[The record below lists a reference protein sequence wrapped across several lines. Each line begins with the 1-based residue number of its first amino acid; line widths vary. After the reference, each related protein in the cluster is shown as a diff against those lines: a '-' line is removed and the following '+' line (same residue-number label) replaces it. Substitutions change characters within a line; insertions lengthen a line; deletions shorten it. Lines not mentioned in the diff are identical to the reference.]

1 MTYPLLPL
9 QAGSRRLALIVIPLL
24 LVLSLA
30 ATCPAVPTP
39 PPAPAPTPALPVSL
53 SATPQ
58 GTAAGQLGILPYLSA
73 FLDTDGDMSVEE
85 VATPGMMPSFQ
96 PLHPRTLPR
105 SSGVTWLRLE
115 IPAAG
120 TERTESLM
128 LDLGQ
133 GVPAGAVLYTPD
145 IDPLSRQTTWQ
156 ESQANWRNLLPLPL
170 PAETPQVCFIR
181 LDGQPP
187 LWFAPT
193 LRSLDNLA
201 GAPES
206 LLGPGVMLA
215 LAVVMLLALLRGI
228 TERGQWRFWT
238 ALYVGAALTHA
249 VLGGPD
255 LGAGNITPADAV
267 SAMAPGL
274 ALMFLAHLARHLMQT
289 ASHSRLLDIQYLLLS
304 LPGAVLALLPLWPDF
319 SWLGRF
325 LPLWP
330 MLALIFVPTTLGA
343 WLMGVP
349 GARRFLLGCLVAA
362 LGAGLAVLDLGTLLP
377 PFVQG
382 TLPLWGTALS
392 ALIIAGMSAPGR
404 EAGTSAEPA
413 DPLAPGRPARNQ
425 TITDPNLRLL
435 DTDGNTLP
443 LMTGLSQP
451 APAPATVEAESAS
464 ATAIRRLEQALAAPL
479 REIVEQDRQLEQCA
493 LPHDVR
499 SRVENMGR
507 RARQALS
514 LLHDPAGDA
523 AAPAAPAPTDTARA
537 EKRVFDLRKTLRQAH
552 DTCRPLAEKSGI
564 ALGWHVPADL
574 EQLYEG
580 PAGELEDV
588 LRLLLEDAL
597 RATKG
602 GKIHFAVRR
611 VPDSKHPGHLLFQ
624 VRDTGTGLPPEQR
637 SASLLARIWELSS
650 SHGGFLGVESGPR
663 GTSVI
668 FTLQLHLPEA
678 SDGEDLPTV
687 LVCAPDAATRHEL
700 GAMLRDLPCTCH
712 ETGTLAHGLAT
723 GARKGRT
730 PAAVLLVC
738 GPEASVDA
746 APLLRRYHSLAE
758 RTGPF
763 GAVALT
769 PDQSQWDALAH
780 AGFSHALTL
789 PVSEDALR
797 ETVLEILGSHDDVAD
812 LGAPLPETRQ
822 ADAPLP
828 DLFGPAAAPQAD
840 QGMPDL
846 LLSTD
851 DIPQQTA
858 PAAPAAAS
866 ADLPDLFAAPA
877 AAAADTAQ
885 AEPLPLTDDMRL
897 DMPAAQTARPVAD
910 AVQPE
915 EAAPAE
921 SPVQENE
928 NAPDAAEDIAPAPAP
943 AAPDF
948 PSVPMPETAETN
960 EAAMPEAPVKEEEP
974 AAPAADMTR
983 EEPLPQ
989 QETAAAAAA
998 APADVAA
1005 EALSDEMDSAEEA
1018 GTKAVAGADVT
1029 PPARDEAAAVSPS
1042 APAFPAPAREAAAE
1056 QAPPADDVQTGD
1068 APTDAAEAPV
1078 SDAVQPEEAASAD
1091 SPVQEN
1097 ENAPEAAEDVAP
1109 APAPAAPDFPS
1120 VPVGETA
1127 ETNEAAMPE
1136 APTREEDTSV
1146 PATDM
1151 TQEEPLPQQE
1161 TADAA
1166 PADVAAEALSDEMD
1180 STDEAGAETVADTDV
1195 TPSAQDEAAAVPPS
1209 APAFPAPA
1217 REAAAEQTLPADDV
1231 QTGDAST
1238 DAAEAPVSD
1247 AVQPEEAA
1255 SADSPVQENENAPEA
1270 AEDVAPAPAPAAPD
1284 FPSVPVAEMAE
1295 TNEAAMPEAPA
1306 REEDTAAPA
1315 AGMTREEPLPQQE
1328 TADAAPA
1335 DVAAEALSDEMDST
1349 DEAGAETVADTD
1361 VTPSAQD
1368 EAAAVPP
1375 SAPAFP
1381 APAREAAAEQTLP
1394 ADDVQTGDASTDAA
1408 EAPVSD
1414 AVQPEEAA
1422 SADSPVQENEN
1433 APEAA
1438 EDVAPAPAPAAPD
1451 FPSVP
1456 VAEMA
1461 ETNEAAMPEAP
1472 VKEAGPVAPVADMTR
1487 EEPLPQQETA
1497 DAAAAAPA
1505 DDATGATVDEKERT
1519 EAPVADAQAASATRA
1534 PAFPSVEAAASPLAG
1549 GYVSPSLRHAGE
1561 WVGEPMPIGTPVDRP
1576 APRQEETVSAP
1587 VETVVTVRPLRRD
1600 VSPDEIARKLGKP
1613 SLVPTDKSA
1622 LITPQPRKSSST
1634 GPGAGTQPA
1643 FPGAPVEEAP
1653 QAVPGSKD
1661 VSSLPD
1667 MTPDSTTLLASGR
1680 EETSRTRAAANTLMR
1695 FLSRFHTGNGQPQDK
1710 EEARSP
1716 QAPAA
1721 TAQERQGTPRPMPRK
1736 DAPREETPGTTADI
1750 PATTN
1755 PWIERRAAS
1764 RPVAPTPRMPVPPM
1778 PQRPQPPDDPE
1789 DPLPALMWR
1798 MDKYLAEAGYALEQR
1813 RLHLVADAAGRLA
1826 AEAESYGFRVLGR
1839 MARCV
1844 ESAGRAKDLQA
1855 VTDLLPEL
1863 ATAVERHRISM
1874 GS

>member
-1 MTYPLLPL
+1 MTYPLLPV
-9 QAGSRRLALIVIPLL
+9 QAACRRLALIVIPLL

-39 PPAPAPTPALPVSL
+39 PPVPAPTPALPASL
-53 SATPQ
+53 SAAPQ
-58 GTAAGQLGILPYLSA
+58 ASATGQLGILPYLSA

-85 VATPGMMPSFQ
+85 VAAPGMMASFQ
-96 PLHPRTLPR
+96 PLHPRALPR

-120 TERTESLM
+120 TARAESLM

-201 GAPES
+201 SAPES

-289 ASHSRLLDIQYLLLS
+289 PSHSRLLDIQYLLLS

-319 SWLGRF
+319 SWMGRF

-404 EAGTSAEPA
+404 ETGSSAEA
-413 DPLAPGRPARNQ
+413 TDPLAPGRPAQNQ

-479 REIVEQDRQLEQCA
+479 REIVEQNRQLEQCA
-493 LPHDVR
+493 LPHDAR
-499 SRVENMGR
+499 SRVESMGR
-507 RARQALS
+507 RARQALR
-514 LLHDPAGDA
+514 LLHDPAGET
-523 AAPAAPAPTDTARA
+523 AAPATPFPTETARA
-537 EKRVFDLRKTLRQAH
+537 EKRVFDLRKTLRQTH
-552 DTCRPLAEKSGI
+552 ETCRALAEKTGI

-580 PAGELEDV
+580 PAGDLEDV
-588 LRLLLEDAL
+588 LRLLLEDAV
-597 RATKG
+597 RASKG

-611 VPDSKHPGHLLFQ
+611 VPDSKNPGHLLFQ

-678 SDGEDLPTV
+678 SDDEELPTV
-687 LVCAPDAATRHEL
+687 LVCAPDAATRREL

-712 ETGTLAHGLAT
+712 ETGTLAHGLAA

-730 PAAVLLVC
+730 PAAVLLIC
-738 GPEASVDA
+738 GPEASVEA

-789 PVSEDALR
+789 PVAEDALR

-812 LGAPLPETRQ
+812 LGAPLPESRQ
-822 ADAPLP
+822 AEAPLP

-851 DIPQQTA
+851 DVPQQTA
-858 PAAPAAAS
+858 PAAPAATS
-866 ADLPDLFAAPA
+866 GDLPDLFAAPA
-877 AAAADTAQ
+877 AAAADDAQ
-885 AEPLPLTDDMRL
+885 AAPLTLTDDMRL
-897 DMPAAQTARPVAD
+897 DAPAAQPVEPAATDSPVQEKENASAATADDVPAAPTAPAFPSVPVAETPADAMPEAPVEAKEEAAAPANETAQDEEEPRQETTADAAPAAPADGPDDADEAPAARADDAEEPVAAAPAPADVASPVQEESAAAPLSAPAPPAQEAEAEQPLPGDDVHADAAEAPVAD
-910 AVQPE
+910 AAQPAEPAATDSPVQENENASDATADEVPAAPTAPAFPSVPVAETPADAMPEAPVEAKE
-915 EAAPAE
+915 EAAAPADETAQDEEEPRQEMTADAAPAAPVDGPDDADEAPAARADDAEKPVAAAPAPADVTSPVQEESAAAPLSAPASPPLMQEAATGQTLSDDSRADGVPADDAHTAVADAARPAE
-921 SPVQENE
+921 PAATDSPVQENE
-928 NAPDAAEDIAPAPAP
+928 NAPDASADEVP
-943 AAPDF
+943 AAP
-948 PSVPMPETAETN
+948 T
-960 EAAMPEAPVKEEEP
+960 
-974 AAPAADMTR
+974 APA
-983 EEPLPQ
+983 
-989 QETAAAAAA
+989 
-998 APADVAA
+998 
-1005 EALSDEMDSAEEA
+1005 
-1018 GTKAVAGADVT
+1018 
-1029 PPARDEAAAVSPS
+1029 
-1042 APAFPAPAREAAAE
+1042 
-1056 QAPPADDVQTGD
+1056 
-1068 APTDAAEAPV
+1068 
-1078 SDAVQPEEAASAD
+1078 
-1091 SPVQEN
+1091 
-1097 ENAPEAAEDVAP
+1097 
-1109 APAPAAPDFPS
+1109 
-1120 VPVGETA
+1120 
-1127 ETNEAAMPE
+1127 
-1136 APTREEDTSV
+1136 
-1146 PATDM
+1146 
-1151 TQEEPLPQQE
+1151 
-1161 TADAA
+1161 
-1166 PADVAAEALSDEMD
+1166 
-1180 STDEAGAETVADTDV
+1180 
-1195 TPSAQDEAAAVPPS
+1195 
-1209 APAFPAPA
+1209 
-1217 REAAAEQTLPADDV
+1217 
-1231 QTGDAST
+1231 
-1238 DAAEAPVSD
+1238 
-1247 AVQPEEAA
+1247 
-1255 SADSPVQENENAPEA
+1255 
-1270 AEDVAPAPAPAAPD
+1270 
-1284 FPSVPVAEMAE
+1284 FPSVPVAE
-1295 TNEAAMPEAPA
+1295 TP
-1306 REEDTAAPA
+1306 
-1315 AGMTREEPLPQQE
+1315 
-1328 TADAAPA
+1328 ADA
-1335 DVAAEALSDEMDST
+1335 
-1349 DEAGAETVADTD
+1349 
-1361 VTPSAQD
+1361 
-1368 EAAAVPP
+1368 
-1375 SAPAFP
+1375 
-1381 APAREAAAEQTLP
+1381 LP
-1394 ADDVQTGDASTDAA
+1394 G
-1408 EAPVSD
+1408 
-1414 AVQPEEAA
+1414 
-1422 SADSPVQENEN
+1422 
-1433 APEAA
+1433 
-1438 EDVAPAPAPAAPD
+1438 
-1451 FPSVP
+1451 
-1456 VAEMA
+1456 
-1461 ETNEAAMPEAP
+1461 AP
-1472 VKEAGPVAPVADMTR
+1472 VKE
-1487 EEPLPQQETA
+1487 
-1497 DAAAAAPA
+1497 
-1505 DDATGATVDEKERT
+1505 KE
-1519 EAPVADAQAASATRA
+1519 
-1534 PAFPSVEAAASPLAG
+1534 EAAASPLSG

-1561 WVGEPMPIGTPVDRP
+1561 WVGEPMPIGTPVSRP
-1576 APRQEETVSAP
+1576 APRQEETASAP

-1613 SLVPTDKSA
+1613 SLVPTDRSA
-1622 LITPQPRKSSST
+1622 LITPQPRKSSSS
-1634 GPGAGTQPA
+1634 GPAAGTQPA

-1695 FLSRFHTGNGQPQDK
+1695 FLSRFHTGNSQPQDR
-1710 EEARSP
+1710 EEEDKGP

-1721 TAQERQGTPRPMPRK
+1721 TVQERQGTPRPMPK
-1736 DAPREETPGTTADI
+1736 KEAPREEAAETTADI
-1750 PATTN
+1750 PVTTN
-1755 PWIERRAAS
+1755 PWIERRTAP

>member
-9 QAGSRRLALIVIPLL
+9 QAGFRRLALIVIPLL

-120 TERTESLM
+120 TESTESLM

-523 AAPAAPAPTDTARA
+523 AAPAAPAPADTARA

-687 LVCAPDAATRHEL
+687 LVCAPDAATRREL

-712 ETGTLAHGLAT
+712 ETGTLAHGLAA

-885 AEPLPLTDDMRL
+885 TEPLPLTDDMRL
-897 DMPAAQTARPVAD
+897 DTPAAQTARPV
-910 AVQPE
+910 V
-915 EAAPAE
+915 
-921 SPVQENE
+921 
-928 NAPDAAEDIAPAPAP
+928 
-943 AAPDF
+943 
-948 PSVPMPETAETN
+948 
-960 EAAMPEAPVKEEEP
+960 
-974 AAPAADMTR
+974 
-983 EEPLPQ
+983 
-989 QETAAAAAA
+989 
-998 APADVAA
+998 
-1005 EALSDEMDSAEEA
+1005 
-1018 GTKAVAGADVT
+1018 
-1029 PPARDEAAAVSPS
+1029 
-1042 APAFPAPAREAAAE
+1042 
-1056 QAPPADDVQTGD
+1056 
-1068 APTDAAEAPV
+1068 
-1078 SDAVQPEEAASAD
+1078 DAVQPEEAASAD
-1091 SPVQEN
+1091 SPVQES

-1136 APTREEDTSV
+1136 APVKEEGPAV

-1166 PADVAAEALSDEMD
+1166 PADVAAEALSDKMDSTDEADAETVADTDVTPSAQDEAAAVPPSAPAFPAPAREAAAEQALPADDVQTGDAPTDAAEAPMSDAVQPEEAASADSPVQESENAPEAAEDVAPAPAPAAPDFPSVPVAEMAETNEAAMPEAPVKEAGPVAPTADMTREEPLPQQETADAAPADDAAEALSDEMD

-1217 REAAAEQTLPADDV
+1217 REAAAEQALPADDV
-1231 QTGDAST
+1231 QTGDAPT
-1238 DAAEAPVSD
+1238 DAAEAPMSD

-1255 SADSPVQENENAPEA
+1255 SADSPVQE
-1270 AEDVAPAPAPAAPD
+1270 
-1284 FPSVPVAEMAE
+1284 S
-1295 TNEAAMPEAPA
+1295 
-1306 REEDTAAPA
+1306 
-1315 AGMTREEPLPQQE
+1315 
-1328 TADAAPA
+1328 
-1335 DVAAEALSDEMDST
+1335 
-1349 DEAGAETVADTD
+1349 
-1361 VTPSAQD
+1361 
-1368 EAAAVPP
+1368 
-1375 SAPAFP
+1375 
-1381 APAREAAAEQTLP
+1381 
-1394 ADDVQTGDASTDAA
+1394 
-1408 EAPVSD
+1408 
-1414 AVQPEEAA
+1414 
-1422 SADSPVQENEN
+1422 EN

-1472 VKEAGPVAPVADMTR
+1472 VKEAGPVAPTADMTR

-1505 DDATGATVDEKERT
+1505 DVATGATVDEKERT
-1519 EAPVADAQAASATRA
+1519 EAPVADAQAAATRA

-1750 PATTN
+1750 PATTH
-1755 PWIERRAAS
+1755 PWIERRTAS

>member
-24 LVLSLA
+24 LVLCLA

-120 TERTESLM
+120 TERAESLM

-145 IDPLSRQTTWQ
+145 IDPLSRQTTWR

-193 LRSLDNLA
+193 LRSLDNL
-201 GAPES
+201 GSAPES

-392 ALIIAGMSAPGR
+392 ALIIAGMTAPGR
-404 EAGTSAEPA
+404 ETGTSAAPA
-413 DPLAPGRPARNQ
+413 DPLAPGRPSQNQ

-464 ATAIRRLEQALAAPL
+464 ATAIRCLEQALAAPL
-479 REIVEQDRQLEQCA
+479 REIVEQIHQLEQGS

-499 SRVENMGR
+499 SRVESMGR
-507 RARQALS
+507 RAQQALR

-523 AAPAAPAPTDTARA
+523 AGPAAPAPAAAARTT
-537 EKRVFDLRKTLRQAH
+537 KRVFDLPKTLRQTH

-588 LRLLLEDAL
+588 LRLLLEDAI
-597 RATKG
+597 RATKD
-602 GKIHFAVRR
+602 GKIHFAVRH

-637 SASLLARIWELSS
+637 SAQLLARIWELSS

-678 SDGEDLPTV
+678 SDDEALPTV

-712 ETGTLAHGLAT
+712 ETGTLAHGLAA

-730 PAAVLLVC
+730 PASVLLIC

-851 DIPQQTA
+851 DIPQRTA

-877 AAAADTAQ
+877 AAAAGTAQ
-885 AEPLPLTDDMRL
+885 AAPLTLTDDMRL
-897 DMPAAQTARPVAD
+897 DTPAAQTAQPATD
-910 AVQPE
+910 AVRP
-915 EAAPAE
+915 
-921 SPVQENE
+921 
-928 NAPDAAEDIAPAPAP
+928 
-943 AAPDF
+943 
-948 PSVPMPETAETN
+948 
-960 EAAMPEAPVKEEEP
+960 EEP
-974 AAPAADMTR
+974 AIT
-983 EEPLPQ
+983 
-989 QETAAAAAA
+989 
-998 APADVAA
+998 
-1005 EALSDEMDSAEEA
+1005 
-1018 GTKAVAGADVT
+1018 
-1029 PPARDEAAAVSPS
+1029 VSS
-1042 APAFPAPAREAAAE
+1042 
-1056 QAPPADDVQTGD
+1056 VQ
-1068 APTDAAEAPV
+1068 
-1078 SDAVQPEEAASAD
+1078 
-1091 SPVQEN
+1091 
-1097 ENAPEAAEDVAP
+1097 ENAPEAAEDVVPVPTP
-1109 APAPAAPDFPS
+1109 ATPDFPS
-1120 VPVGETA
+1120 VPVAETA
-1127 ETNEAAMPE
+1127 ETNDAAMSE
-1136 APTREEDTSV
+1136 APVKEEETAA
-1146 PATDM
+1146 PAAGM

-1161 TADAA
+1161 AAAAA
-1166 PADVAAEALSDEMD
+1166 PADAAAEALSDEMD
-1180 STDEAGAETVADTDV
+1180 STDEAGADADDAADV
-1195 TPSAQDEAAAVPPS
+1195 TPAAQDEAAEVPS
-1209 APAFPAPA
+1209 NAPAFPAPA
-1217 REAAAEQTLPADDV
+1217 REAAADQPLPADDV
-1231 QTGDAST
+1231 QTGDART

-1247 AVQPEEAA
+1247 AAQPEEAA
-1255 SADSPVQENENAPEA
+1255 SPDNPVQENENAPEA
-1270 AEDVAPAPAPAAPD
+1270 AEDVVPAPAPAAPD
-1284 FPSVPVAEMAE
+1284 FPSVPVAETVETAE
-1295 TNEAAMPEAPA
+1295 TNETAMSETPAKEEGLAAS
-1306 REEDTAAPA
+1306 A
-1315 AGMTREEPLPQQE
+1315 AGMTQEEPLP
-1328 TADAAPA
+1328 P
-1335 DVAAEALSDEMDST
+1335 
-1349 DEAGAETVADTD
+1349 
-1361 VTPSAQD
+1361 
-1368 EAAAVPP
+1368 
-1375 SAPAFP
+1375 
-1381 APAREAAAEQTLP
+1381 
-1394 ADDVQTGDASTDAA
+1394 
-1408 EAPVSD
+1408 
-1414 AVQPEEAA
+1414 
-1422 SADSPVQENEN
+1422 
-1433 APEAA
+1433 
-1438 EDVAPAPAPAAPD
+1438 
-1451 FPSVP
+1451 
-1456 VAEMA
+1456 
-1461 ETNEAAMPEAP
+1461 
-1472 VKEAGPVAPVADMTR
+1472 
-1487 EEPLPQQETA
+1487 QETA
-1497 DAAAAAPA
+1497 DAAAAPA
-1505 DDATGATVDEKERT
+1505 DAATGSTVDEKERT
-1519 EAPVADAQAASATRA
+1519 EAPVSDAQAASATRA
-1534 PAFPSVEAAASPLAG
+1534 PAFPSVEATASPLAG

-1561 WVGEPMPIGTPVDRP
+1561 WVGEPMPIGTPVSRP

-1622 LITPQPRKSSST
+1622 LITPQPRKSGNT
-1634 GPGAGTQPA
+1634 GPAAGTQPA
-1643 FPGAPVEEAP
+1643 FPGAPVEETP

-1695 FLSRFHTGNGQPQDK
+1695 FLSRFHTGNSQPQDK
-1710 EEARSP
+1710 EEATSP
-1716 QAPAA
+1716 QTPAA

-1736 DAPREETPGTTADI
+1736 EAPREETPGTTADI
-1750 PATTN
+1750 PATAN
-1755 PWIERRAAS
+1755 PWIERRTAP

>member
-1 MTYPLLPL
+1 MTYPLLPV
-9 QAGSRRLALIVIPLL
+9 QAACRRLALIVIPLL

-39 PPAPAPTPALPVSL
+39 PPVPAPTPALPASL
-53 SATPQ
+53 SAAPQ
-58 GTAAGQLGILPYLSA
+58 ASATGQLGLLPYLSA

-85 VATPGMMPSFQ
+85 VAAPGMMASFQ
-96 PLHPRTLPR
+96 PLHPRALPR

-120 TERTESLM
+120 TARAESLM

-133 GVPAGAVLYTPD
+133 GVPTGAVLYTPD

-201 GAPES
+201 SAPES

-289 ASHSRLLDIQYLLLS
+289 PSHSRLLDIQYLLLS

-319 SWLGRF
+319 SWMGRF

-404 EAGTSAEPA
+404 ETGSSAEAA
-413 DPLAPGRPARNQ
+413 DPLAPGRPAQNQ

-479 REIVEQDRQLEQCA
+479 REIVEQNRQLEQCA
-493 LPHDVR
+493 LPHDAR
-499 SRVENMGR
+499 SRVESMGR

-514 LLHDPAGDA
+514 LLHDPAGEA
-523 AAPAAPAPTDTARA
+523 AAPATPPPADTARA
-537 EKRVFDLRKTLRQAH
+537 EKRVFDLRKTLRQTH
-552 DTCRPLAEKSGI
+552 ETCRALAEKSDI

-580 PAGELEDV
+580 PAGDLEDV
-588 LRLLLEDAL
+588 LRLLLEDAV
-597 RATKG
+597 RASKG
-602 GKIHFAVRR
+602 GKVHFAVRR
-611 VPDSKHPGHLLFQ
+611 VPDSKNPGHLLFQ

-678 SDGEDLPTV
+678 SDDEELPTV
-687 LVCAPDAATRHEL
+687 LVCAPDAATRREL

-712 ETGTLAHGLAT
+712 ETGTLAHGLAA

-730 PAAVLLVC
+730 PAAVLLIC
-738 GPEASVDA
+738 GPEASVEA

-789 PVSEDALR
+789 PVAEDALR

-812 LGAPLPETRQ
+812 LGAPLPESRQ
-822 ADAPLP
+822 AEAPLP

-851 DIPQQTA
+851 DVPQQTA
-858 PAAPAAAS
+858 PAAPAATS
-866 ADLPDLFAAPA
+866 GDLPDLFAAPA
-877 AAAADTAQ
+877 AAAAD
-885 AEPLPLTDDMRL
+885 
-897 DMPAAQTARPVAD
+897 
-910 AVQPE
+910 
-915 EAAPAE
+915 
-921 SPVQENE
+921 SPVQEKG
-928 NAPDAAEDIAPAPAP
+928 NASAATADDIP
-943 AAPDF
+943 AAPTAPAF
-948 PSVPMPETAETN
+948 PSVPVAETP
-960 EAAMPEAPVKEEEP
+960 ADAMPEAPVEAKEEAAAPANEMAQDEEEPRQETTADAAP
-974 AAPAADMTR
+974 AAPADGPDKADEAPAAR
-983 EEPLPQ
+983 ADDAEEPV
-989 QETAAAAAA
+989 AA
-998 APADVAA
+998 APAP
-1005 EALSDEMDSAEEA
+1005 
-1018 GTKAVAGADVT
+1018 ADVT
-1029 PPARDEAAAVSPS
+1029 SPVQEGSAAAPLS
-1042 APAFPAPAREAAAE
+1042 APASPAQEAEAE
-1056 QAPPADDVQTGD
+1056 QPLPGDD
-1068 APTDAAEAPV
+1068 ARTDAAEAPV
-1078 SDAVQPEEAASAD
+1078 ADAAQPVEPAATD

-1097 ENAPEAAEDVAP
+1097 EIASDAAADEVPTAPTAP
-1109 APAPAAPDFPS
+1109 A
-1120 VPVGETA
+1120 
-1127 ETNEAAMPE
+1127 
-1136 APTREEDTSV
+1136 
-1146 PATDM
+1146 
-1151 TQEEPLPQQE
+1151 
-1161 TADAA
+1161 
-1166 PADVAAEALSDEMD
+1166 
-1180 STDEAGAETVADTDV
+1180 
-1195 TPSAQDEAAAVPPS
+1195 
-1209 APAFPAPA
+1209 
-1217 REAAAEQTLPADDV
+1217 
-1231 QTGDAST
+1231 
-1238 DAAEAPVSD
+1238 
-1247 AVQPEEAA
+1247 
-1255 SADSPVQENENAPEA
+1255 
-1270 AEDVAPAPAPAAPD
+1270 
-1284 FPSVPVAEMAE
+1284 FPSVPVAETPAD
-1295 TNEAAMPEAPA
+1295 AMP
-1306 REEDTAAPA
+1306 
-1315 AGMTREEPLPQQE
+1315 G
-1328 TADAAPA
+1328 
-1335 DVAAEALSDEMDST
+1335 
-1349 DEAGAETVADTD
+1349 
-1361 VTPSAQD
+1361 
-1368 EAAAVPP
+1368 
-1375 SAPAFP
+1375 
-1381 APAREAAAEQTLP
+1381 
-1394 ADDVQTGDASTDAA
+1394 
-1408 EAPVSD
+1408 APV
-1414 AVQPEEAA
+1414 EA
-1422 SADSPVQENEN
+1422 
-1433 APEAA
+1433 
-1438 EDVAPAPAPAAPD
+1438 
-1451 FPSVP
+1451 
-1456 VAEMA
+1456 
-1461 ETNEAAMPEAP
+1461 
-1472 VKEAGPVAPVADMTR
+1472 KE
-1487 EEPLPQQETA
+1487 
-1497 DAAAAAPA
+1497 
-1505 DDATGATVDEKERT
+1505 
-1519 EAPVADAQAASATRA
+1519 
-1534 PAFPSVEAAASPLAG
+1534 EAAASPLSG

-1561 WVGEPMPIGTPVDRP
+1561 WVGEPMPIGTPVSRP
-1576 APRQEETVSAP
+1576 APRQEETASAP

-1613 SLVPTDKSA
+1613 SLVPTDRSA
-1622 LITPQPRKSSST
+1622 LITPQPRKSSSS
-1634 GPGAGTQPA
+1634 GPAAGTQPA

-1695 FLSRFHTGNGQPQDK
+1695 FLSRFHTGNSQPQDR
-1710 EEARSP
+1710 EEEDKGP

-1721 TAQERQGTPRPMPRK
+1721 TVQERQGTPRPMPK
-1736 DAPREETPGTTADI
+1736 KEAPREEAAETTADI
-1750 PATTN
+1750 PVTTN
-1755 PWIERRAAS
+1755 PWIERRTAP

>member
-479 REIVEQDRQLEQCA
+479 REIVEQNRQLEQCA

-507 RARQALS
+507 RARQALN

-523 AAPAAPAPTDTARA
+523 AAPAAPAPADTARA

-885 AEPLPLTDDMRL
+885 TEPLPLTDDMRL
-897 DMPAAQTARPVAD
+897 DTPAAQTARPVAD

-915 EAAPAE
+915 EAA
-921 SPVQENE
+921 
-928 NAPDAAEDIAPAPAP
+928 
-943 AAPDF
+943 
-948 PSVPMPETAETN
+948 
-960 EAAMPEAPVKEEEP
+960 
-974 AAPAADMTR
+974 
-983 EEPLPQ
+983 
-989 QETAAAAAA
+989 
-998 APADVAA
+998 
-1005 EALSDEMDSAEEA
+1005 SAE
-1018 GTKAVAGADVT
+1018 
-1029 PPARDEAAAVSPS
+1029 
-1042 APAFPAPAREAAAE
+1042 
-1056 QAPPADDVQTGD
+1056 
-1068 APTDAAEAPV
+1068 
-1078 SDAVQPEEAASAD
+1078 

-1120 VPVGETA
+1120 VPVPETA

-1136 APTREEDTSV
+1136 APVKEEETAA
-1146 PATDM
+1146 PAAGM

-1161 TADAA
+1161 TADAGT
-1166 PADVAAEALSDEMD
+1166 PADAAAEALSDEMD
-1180 STDEAGAETVADTDV
+1180 SAEEAGTKAMADADV
-1195 TPSAQDEAAAVPPS
+1195 PSPARDEAAAVSPS

-1217 REAAAEQTLPADDV
+1217 REAAAEQALPADDV
-1231 QTGDAST
+1231 QTGDAPT

-1247 AVQPEEAA
+1247 AAQPEEAA
-1255 SADSPVQENENAPEA
+1255 SAESPVQENENAPEA
-1270 AEDVAPAPAPAAPD
+1270 AEDVAPAPVPAAPD
-1284 FPSVPVAEMAE
+1284 FPSVPVAETAE
-1295 TNEAAMPEAPA
+1295 TNEAAMPEAPVK
-1306 REEDTAAPA
+1306 EEETAAPA
-1315 AGMTREEPLPQQE
+1315 AGMTQEEPLPQQE
-1328 TADAAPA
+1328 TADAGTPA
-1335 DVAAEALSDEMDST
+1335 DAAAEALSDEMDSAE
-1349 DEAGAETVADTD
+1349 EAGTKAMADAD
-1361 VTPSAQD
+1361 VPSPARD
-1368 EAAAVPP
+1368 EAAAVSP

-1381 APAREAAAEQTLP
+1381 APAREAAAEQALP
-1394 ADDVQTGDASTDAA
+1394 ADDVQTGDAPTDAA

-1414 AVQPEEAA
+1414 AAQPEEAA
-1422 SADSPVQENEN
+1422 SAESPVQENEN

-1438 EDVAPAPAPAAPD
+1438 EDVAPAPVPAAPD

-1456 VAEMA
+1456 VAETA
-1461 ETNEAAMPEAP
+1461 ETNEVAMPEAP
-1472 VKEAGPVAPVADMTR
+1472 VKEAGPAAPAADMTR

-1561 WVGEPMPIGTPVDRP
+1561 WVGEPMPIGTPVNRP

-1634 GPGAGTQPA
+1634 GPAAGTQPA
-1643 FPGAPVEEAP
+1643 FPGAPVEETP

-1755 PWIERRAAS
+1755 PWIERRTAS

>member
-24 LVLSLA
+24 LVLCLA

-53 SATPQ
+53 PATPQ

-120 TERTESLM
+120 TERAESLM

-145 IDPLSRQTTWQ
+145 IDPLSRQTTWR

-201 GAPES
+201 SAPES

-377 PFVQG
+377 PFVQA

-392 ALIIAGMSAPGR
+392 ALIIAGMTAPGR
-404 EAGTSAEPA
+404 ETGTSAAPA
-413 DPLAPGRPARNQ
+413 DPLAPGRPAQNQ

-464 ATAIRRLEQALAAPL
+464 ATAIRCLEQALAAPL
-479 REIVEQDRQLEQCA
+479 REIVEQIHQLEQGS

-499 SRVENMGR
+499 SRVESMGR
-507 RARQALS
+507 RAQQALR

-523 AAPAAPAPTDTARA
+523 AGPAAPAPAAAARA
-537 EKRVFDLRKTLRQAH
+537 TKRVFDLPKTLRQTH

-588 LRLLLEDAL
+588 LRLLLEDAI
-597 RATKG
+597 RATKD
-602 GKIHFAVRR
+602 GKIHFAVRH

-678 SDGEDLPTV
+678 SDDEALPTV

-712 ETGTLAHGLAT
+712 ETGTLAHGLAA

-730 PAAVLLVC
+730 PASVLLIC

-851 DIPQQTA
+851 DIPQRTA
-858 PAAPAAAS
+858 PAAPAAA
-866 ADLPDLFAAPA
+866 AAG
-877 AAAADTAQ
+877 TAQ
-885 AEPLPLTDDMRL
+885 AAPLTLTDDMRL
-897 DMPAAQTARPVAD
+897 DTPAAQTARPATD
-910 AVQPE
+910 AVRPE
-915 EAAPAE
+915 EPAITV
-921 SPVQENE
+921 SSVQEN
-928 NAPDAAEDIAPAPAP
+928 APEAAEDVVPVPTPAT
-943 AAPDF
+943 PDF
-948 PSVPMPETAETN
+948 PPVPVAETAETN
-960 EAAMPEAPVKEEEP
+960 DAAMSEAPVKEEET
-974 AAPAADMTR
+974 AAPAAGMTQ
-983 EEPLPQ
+983 EDPLPP
-989 QETAAAAAA
+989 QE
-998 APADVAA
+998 
-1005 EALSDEMDSAEEA
+1005 SDEMDSTEEA
-1018 GTKAVAGADVT
+1018 GADDA
-1029 PPARDEAAAVSPS
+1029 PAAQDEAAEVPPS
-1042 APAFPAPAREAAAE
+1042 APDFPAPAREAATE
-1056 QAPPADDVQTGD
+1056 QALPADDVQTGD
-1068 APTDAAEAPV
+1068 ARTDAAEAPV
-1078 SDAVQPEEAASAD
+1078 SDAAQPEEAASPD
-1091 SPVQEN
+1091 NPVQEN
-1097 ENAPEAAEDVAP
+1097 ENAPEAAEDV
-1109 APAPAAPDFPS
+1109 
-1120 VPVGETA
+1120 V
-1127 ETNEAAMPE
+1127 
-1136 APTREEDTSV
+1136 
-1146 PATDM
+1146 
-1151 TQEEPLPQQE
+1151 
-1161 TADAA
+1161 
-1166 PADVAAEALSDEMD
+1166 
-1180 STDEAGAETVADTDV
+1180 
-1195 TPSAQDEAAAVPPS
+1195 
-1209 APAFPAPA
+1209 
-1217 REAAAEQTLPADDV
+1217 
-1231 QTGDAST
+1231 
-1238 DAAEAPVSD
+1238 
-1247 AVQPEEAA
+1247 
-1255 SADSPVQENENAPEA
+1255 
-1270 AEDVAPAPAPAAPD
+1270 PAPAPAAPD
-1284 FPSVPVAEMAE
+1284 FPSVPVAETVETAE
-1295 TNEAAMPEAPA
+1295 TNETAMSETPAKEEGLAAS
-1306 REEDTAAPA
+1306 A
-1315 AGMTREEPLPQQE
+1315 AGMMQEEPLP
-1328 TADAAPA
+1328 P
-1335 DVAAEALSDEMDST
+1335 
-1349 DEAGAETVADTD
+1349 
-1361 VTPSAQD
+1361 
-1368 EAAAVPP
+1368 
-1375 SAPAFP
+1375 
-1381 APAREAAAEQTLP
+1381 
-1394 ADDVQTGDASTDAA
+1394 
-1408 EAPVSD
+1408 
-1414 AVQPEEAA
+1414 
-1422 SADSPVQENEN
+1422 
-1433 APEAA
+1433 
-1438 EDVAPAPAPAAPD
+1438 
-1451 FPSVP
+1451 
-1456 VAEMA
+1456 
-1461 ETNEAAMPEAP
+1461 
-1472 VKEAGPVAPVADMTR
+1472 
-1487 EEPLPQQETA
+1487 QETA

-1505 DDATGATVDEKERT
+1505 DDATGSTVDEKERT
-1519 EAPVADAQAASATRA
+1519 EAPVSDAQAASATRA
-1534 PAFPSVEAAASPLAG
+1534 PAFPSVEATASPLAG

-1561 WVGEPMPIGTPVDRP
+1561 WVGEPMPIGTPVSRP

-1622 LITPQPRKSSST
+1622 LITPQPRKSSNT
-1634 GPGAGTQPA
+1634 GPAAGTQPA
-1643 FPGAPVEEAP
+1643 FPGAPVEETP

-1695 FLSRFHTGNGQPQDK
+1695 FLSRFHTGNSQPQDK
-1710 EEARSP
+1710 EEATSP
-1716 QAPAA
+1716 QTPAA

-1736 DAPREETPGTTADI
+1736 EAPREETPGTTADI
-1750 PATTN
+1750 PATAN
-1755 PWIERRAAS
+1755 PWIERRTAP

-1789 DPLPALMWR
+1789 DPLPALIWR

>member
-1 MTYPLLPL
+1 MTYPLLPV
-9 QAGSRRLALIVIPLL
+9 QAACRRLALIVIPLL

-39 PPAPAPTPALPVSL
+39 PPVPAPTPALPASL
-53 SATPQ
+53 SAAPQ
-58 GTAAGQLGILPYLSA
+58 ASATGQLGILPYLSA

-85 VATPGMMPSFQ
+85 VAAPGMMASFQ
-96 PLHPRTLPR
+96 PLHPRALPR

-120 TERTESLM
+120 TARAESLM

-201 GAPES
+201 SAPES

-289 ASHSRLLDIQYLLLS
+289 PSHSRLLDIQYLLLS

-319 SWLGRF
+319 SWMGRF

-404 EAGTSAEPA
+404 ETGSSAEAA
-413 DPLAPGRPARNQ
+413 DPLAPGRPAQNQ

-451 APAPATVEAESAS
+451 APVPATVEAESAS

-479 REIVEQDRQLEQCA
+479 REIVEQNRQLEQCA
-493 LPHDVR
+493 LPHDAR
-499 SRVENMGR
+499 SRVESMGR
-507 RARQALS
+507 RARQALR
-514 LLHDPAGDA
+514 LLHDPAGET
-523 AAPAAPAPTDTARA
+523 AAPATPSPTETARA
-537 EKRVFDLRKTLRQAH
+537 EKRVFDLRKTLRQTH
-552 DTCRPLAEKSGI
+552 ETCRALAEKAGI

-580 PAGELEDV
+580 PAGDLEDV
-588 LRLLLEDAL
+588 LRLLLEDAV
-597 RATKG
+597 RASKG
-602 GKIHFAVRR
+602 GKVHFAVRR
-611 VPDSKHPGHLLFQ
+611 VPDSKNPGHLLFQ

-678 SDGEDLPTV
+678 SDDEELPTV
-687 LVCAPDAATRHEL
+687 LVCAPDAATRREL
-700 GAMLRDLPCTCH
+700 GAMLHDLPCTCH
-712 ETGTLAHGLAT
+712 ETGTLAHGLAA

-730 PAAVLLVC
+730 PAAVLLIC
-738 GPEASVDA
+738 GPEASVEA

-789 PVSEDALR
+789 PVAEDALR

-812 LGAPLPETRQ
+812 LGAPLPESRQ
-822 ADAPLP
+822 AEAPLP

-851 DIPQQTA
+851 DVPQQTA
-858 PAAPAAAS
+858 PAAPAATS
-866 ADLPDLFAAPA
+866 GDLPDLFAAPA
-877 AAAADTAQ
+877 AAAADAAQ
-885 AEPLPLTDDMRL
+885 AEPLTLTDDMRL
-897 DMPAAQTARPVAD
+897 DAPAAQPVAD
-910 AVQPE
+910 AAQPVEPAAADSPVQEKENASAATADDVPAAPTAPAFPSVPVAETHDDAMPEAPVEAKE
-915 EAAPAE
+915 EAAAPANETAQDEEEPRQETTADTAPAAPADGPDKADEAPAARADDAEKPVAAAPASADVASPAQDESAAASLSAPDSPTLMQEAATGQTLSDDSRADGVPADDAHTAVADTAQPVEPAAADSPVQEKENAPDATADEVPAAPTAPAVPSVPVAETHDDALPEAPVEEKEEAAAPADETAQDEEEPRQEMTADAAPVAPVDGPDEADEAPAARADDAEESVTAAPAPADVASPVQEESAAAPLSAPATPAQEAEAEQPLPGDDARAEAPVADAARPAE
-921 SPVQENE
+921 PAATDSPVQENE
-928 NAPDAAEDIAPAPAP
+928 NAPDATADEVPTAPTAPA
-943 AAPDF
+943 
-948 PSVPMPETAETN
+948 
-960 EAAMPEAPVKEEEP
+960 
-974 AAPAADMTR
+974 
-983 EEPLPQ
+983 
-989 QETAAAAAA
+989 
-998 APADVAA
+998 
-1005 EALSDEMDSAEEA
+1005 
-1018 GTKAVAGADVT
+1018 
-1029 PPARDEAAAVSPS
+1029 
-1042 APAFPAPAREAAAE
+1042 
-1056 QAPPADDVQTGD
+1056 
-1068 APTDAAEAPV
+1068 
-1078 SDAVQPEEAASAD
+1078 
-1091 SPVQEN
+1091 
-1097 ENAPEAAEDVAP
+1097 
-1109 APAPAAPDFPS
+1109 
-1120 VPVGETA
+1120 
-1127 ETNEAAMPE
+1127 
-1136 APTREEDTSV
+1136 
-1146 PATDM
+1146 
-1151 TQEEPLPQQE
+1151 
-1161 TADAA
+1161 
-1166 PADVAAEALSDEMD
+1166 
-1180 STDEAGAETVADTDV
+1180 
-1195 TPSAQDEAAAVPPS
+1195 
-1209 APAFPAPA
+1209 
-1217 REAAAEQTLPADDV
+1217 
-1231 QTGDAST
+1231 
-1238 DAAEAPVSD
+1238 
-1247 AVQPEEAA
+1247 
-1255 SADSPVQENENAPEA
+1255 
-1270 AEDVAPAPAPAAPD
+1270 
-1284 FPSVPVAEMAE
+1284 FPSVPVAETPAD
-1295 TNEAAMPEAPA
+1295 AMP
-1306 REEDTAAPA
+1306 
-1315 AGMTREEPLPQQE
+1315 G
-1328 TADAAPA
+1328 
-1335 DVAAEALSDEMDST
+1335 
-1349 DEAGAETVADTD
+1349 
-1361 VTPSAQD
+1361 
-1368 EAAAVPP
+1368 
-1375 SAPAFP
+1375 
-1381 APAREAAAEQTLP
+1381 
-1394 ADDVQTGDASTDAA
+1394 
-1408 EAPVSD
+1408 
-1414 AVQPEEAA
+1414 
-1422 SADSPVQENEN
+1422 
-1433 APEAA
+1433 
-1438 EDVAPAPAPAAPD
+1438 
-1451 FPSVP
+1451 
-1456 VAEMA
+1456 
-1461 ETNEAAMPEAP
+1461 AP
-1472 VKEAGPVAPVADMTR
+1472 VKE
-1487 EEPLPQQETA
+1487 
-1497 DAAAAAPA
+1497 
-1505 DDATGATVDEKERT
+1505 KE
-1519 EAPVADAQAASATRA
+1519 
-1534 PAFPSVEAAASPLAG
+1534 EAAASPLSG

-1561 WVGEPMPIGTPVDRP
+1561 WVGEPMPIGTPVSRP
-1576 APRQEETVSAP
+1576 APRQEETASAP

-1613 SLVPTDKSA
+1613 SLVPTDRSA
-1622 LITPQPRKSSST
+1622 LITPQPRKSSSS
-1634 GPGAGTQPA
+1634 GPAAGTQPA

-1695 FLSRFHTGNGQPQDK
+1695 FLSRFHTGNSQPQDR
-1710 EEARSP
+1710 EEEDKGP

-1721 TAQERQGTPRPMPRK
+1721 TVQERQGTPRPMPK
-1736 DAPREETPGTTADI
+1736 KEAPREETTETTADI

-1755 PWIERRAAS
+1755 PWIERRTAP

-1778 PQRPQPPDDPE
+1778 PQRPQPPDNPE

>member
-1 MTYPLLPL
+1 MTYPLLPV
-9 QAGSRRLALIVIPLL
+9 QAACRRLALIVIPLL

-39 PPAPAPTPALPVSL
+39 PPVPAPTPALPASL
-53 SATPQ
+53 SAAPQ
-58 GTAAGQLGILPYLSA
+58 ASATGQLGILPYLSA

-85 VATPGMMPSFQ
+85 VAAPGMMASFQ
-96 PLHPRTLPR
+96 PLHPRALPR

-120 TERTESLM
+120 TARAESLM

-156 ESQANWRNLLPLPL
+156 ESQANWRNLLLLPL

-201 GAPES
+201 SAPES

-289 ASHSRLLDIQYLLLS
+289 PSHSRLLDIQYLLLS

-319 SWLGRF
+319 SWMGRF

-404 EAGTSAEPA
+404 ETGSSAEAA
-413 DPLAPGRPARNQ
+413 DPLAPGRPAQNQ

-479 REIVEQDRQLEQCA
+479 REIVEQNRQLEQCS
-493 LPHDVR
+493 LPHDAR
-499 SRVENMGR
+499 SRVESMGR
-507 RARQALS
+507 RARQALR
-514 LLHDPAGDA
+514 LLHDPAGET
-523 AAPAAPAPTDTARA
+523 AAPATPAPTETARA
-537 EKRVFDLRKTLRQAH
+537 EKRVFDLRKTLRQTH
-552 DTCRPLAEKSGI
+552 ETCRALAEKAGI
-564 ALGWHVPADL
+564 ALSWHVPADL

-580 PAGELEDV
+580 PAGDLEDV
-588 LRLLLEDAL
+588 LRLLLEDAV
-597 RATKG
+597 RASKG
-602 GKIHFAVRR
+602 GKVHFAVRR
-611 VPDSKHPGHLLFQ
+611 VPDSKNPGHLLFQ

-678 SDGEDLPTV
+678 SDDEELPTV
-687 LVCAPDAATRHEL
+687 LVCAPDAATRREL

-712 ETGTLAHGLAT
+712 ETGTLAHGLAA

-730 PAAVLLVC
+730 PAAVLLIC
-738 GPEASVDA
+738 GPEASVEA

-789 PVSEDALR
+789 PVAEDALR

-812 LGAPLPETRQ
+812 LGAPLPESRQ
-822 ADAPLP
+822 AEAPLP
-828 DLFGPAAAPQAD
+828 DLFGPAPAPQAD

-851 DIPQQTA
+851 DVPQQTA
-858 PAAPAAAS
+858 PAAPAATS
-866 ADLPDLFAAPA
+866 GDLPDLFAAPA
-877 AAAADTAQ
+877 AAVADAAP
-885 AEPLPLTDDMRL
+885 AEPLPLTNDMRL
-897 DMPAAQTARPVAD
+897 DAPAAQPVAD
-910 AVQPE
+910 AAQPVEPAAADSPVQEKENASDATADEIPAAPTAPAFPSVPVAETPADAMPEAPVEAKE
-915 EAAPAE
+915 EAAAPANETAQDEEEPRQETTADTAPAAPADGPDKADEAPAARADDAEKPVAAAPASADVTSPVQEGSAVASLSTPASPAPAQEAEAEQPLPSDDARADAAEAPAADDAQPVEPAATDSPVQESEKVSDATADEVPAAPTAPAFPSVPVTETHDDAMPETPVKEKEEAAAPADETAQDEEEPRQETTADAAPAAPVDGPDEADEAPAARADDAEKPVAAAPAPADVASPVQEESAAAPLSAPASPTQEAEAEQPLPGDDARTDAAEAPVADAAQPAE
-921 SPVQENE
+921 PAATDRPVQENE
-928 NAPDAAEDIAPAPAP
+928 NAPDAAADDVP
-943 AAPDF
+943 AAP
-948 PSVPMPETAETN
+948 T
-960 EAAMPEAPVKEEEP
+960 
-974 AAPAADMTR
+974 
-983 EEPLPQ
+983 
-989 QETAAAAAA
+989 
-998 APADVAA
+998 
-1005 EALSDEMDSAEEA
+1005 
-1018 GTKAVAGADVT
+1018 
-1029 PPARDEAAAVSPS
+1029 
-1042 APAFPAPAREAAAE
+1042 
-1056 QAPPADDVQTGD
+1056 
-1068 APTDAAEAPV
+1068 
-1078 SDAVQPEEAASAD
+1078 
-1091 SPVQEN
+1091 
-1097 ENAPEAAEDVAP
+1097 
-1109 APAPAAPDFPS
+1109 
-1120 VPVGETA
+1120 
-1127 ETNEAAMPE
+1127 
-1136 APTREEDTSV
+1136 
-1146 PATDM
+1146 
-1151 TQEEPLPQQE
+1151 
-1161 TADAA
+1161 
-1166 PADVAAEALSDEMD
+1166 
-1180 STDEAGAETVADTDV
+1180 
-1195 TPSAQDEAAAVPPS
+1195 
-1209 APAFPAPA
+1209 
-1217 REAAAEQTLPADDV
+1217 
-1231 QTGDAST
+1231 
-1238 DAAEAPVSD
+1238 
-1247 AVQPEEAA
+1247 
-1255 SADSPVQENENAPEA
+1255 
-1270 AEDVAPAPAPAAPD
+1270 
-1284 FPSVPVAEMAE
+1284 
-1295 TNEAAMPEAPA
+1295 
-1306 REEDTAAPA
+1306 
-1315 AGMTREEPLPQQE
+1315 
-1328 TADAAPA
+1328 
-1335 DVAAEALSDEMDST
+1335 
-1349 DEAGAETVADTD
+1349 
-1361 VTPSAQD
+1361 
-1368 EAAAVPP
+1368 
-1375 SAPAFP
+1375 
-1381 APAREAAAEQTLP
+1381 
-1394 ADDVQTGDASTDAA
+1394 
-1408 EAPVSD
+1408 
-1414 AVQPEEAA
+1414 
-1422 SADSPVQENEN
+1422 
-1433 APEAA
+1433 
-1438 EDVAPAPAPAAPD
+1438 
-1451 FPSVP
+1451 
-1456 VAEMA
+1456 
-1461 ETNEAAMPEAP
+1461 
-1472 VKEAGPVAPVADMTR
+1472 
-1487 EEPLPQQETA
+1487 
-1497 DAAAAAPA
+1497 
-1505 DDATGATVDEKERT
+1505 
-1519 EAPVADAQAASATRA
+1519 A
-1534 PAFPSVEAAASPLAG
+1534 PAFPSVPVTETPADALPETPVKEKEEAASPLSG

-1561 WVGEPMPIGTPVDRP
+1561 WVGEPMPIGTPVSRP
-1576 APRQEETVSAP
+1576 APRQEETASAP

-1613 SLVPTDKSA
+1613 SLVPTDRSA
-1622 LITPQPRKSSST
+1622 LITPQPRKSSSS
-1634 GPGAGTQPA
+1634 GPAAGTQPA

-1653 QAVPGSKD
+1653 RAVPGSKD

-1695 FLSRFHTGNGQPQDK
+1695 FLSRFHTGNSQPQDR
-1710 EEARSP
+1710 EEEDKGP

-1721 TAQERQGTPRPMPRK
+1721 TVQERQGTPRPMPK
-1736 DAPREETPGTTADI
+1736 KEAPREETTETTADI

-1755 PWIERRAAS
+1755 PWIERRTAP

>member
-120 TERTESLM
+120 TERIESLM

-523 AAPAAPAPTDTARA
+523 AAPAVPAPADTARA

-712 ETGTLAHGLAT
+712 ETGTLAHGLAA

-885 AEPLPLTDDMRL
+885 TEPLPLTDDMRL
-897 DMPAAQTARPVAD
+897 DTPAAQTARPVAD

-915 EAAPAE
+915 EAA
-921 SPVQENE
+921 
-928 NAPDAAEDIAPAPAP
+928 
-943 AAPDF
+943 
-948 PSVPMPETAETN
+948 
-960 EAAMPEAPVKEEEP
+960 
-974 AAPAADMTR
+974 
-983 EEPLPQ
+983 
-989 QETAAAAAA
+989 
-998 APADVAA
+998 
-1005 EALSDEMDSAEEA
+1005 SAEI
-1018 GTKAVAGADVT
+1018 
-1029 PPARDEAAAVSPS
+1029 
-1042 APAFPAPAREAAAE
+1042 
-1056 QAPPADDVQTGD
+1056 
-1068 APTDAAEAPV
+1068 
-1078 SDAVQPEEAASAD
+1078 
-1091 SPVQEN
+1091 PVQEN

-1120 VPVGETA
+1120 VPMPETA
-1127 ETNEAAMPE
+1127 ETNEAAIPE
-1136 APTREEDTSV
+1136 APVKEEV
-1146 PATDM
+1146 P
-1151 TQEEPLPQQE
+1151 
-1161 TADAA
+1161 
-1166 PADVAAEALSDEMD
+1166 
-1180 STDEAGAETVADTDV
+1180 
-1195 TPSAQDEAAAVPPS
+1195 
-1209 APAFPAPA
+1209 
-1217 REAAAEQTLPADDV
+1217 
-1231 QTGDAST
+1231 
-1238 DAAEAPVSD
+1238 
-1247 AVQPEEAA
+1247 
-1255 SADSPVQENENAPEA
+1255 
-1270 AEDVAPAPAPAAPD
+1270 
-1284 FPSVPVAEMAE
+1284 
-1295 TNEAAMPEAPA
+1295 
-1306 REEDTAAPA
+1306 AAPA
-1315 AGMTREEPLPQQE
+1315 ADMTREEPLPQQE

-1394 ADDVQTGDASTDAA
+1394 ADDVQTGDAPTDAA

-1414 AVQPEEAA
+1414 AIQPEEAA
-1422 SADSPVQENEN
+1422 PADSPVQENEN

-1472 VKEAGPVAPVADMTR
+1472 AREEDTAAPAAGMTR

>member
-1 MTYPLLPL
+1 MTYPLLPV
-9 QAGSRRLALIVIPLL
+9 QAACRRLALIVIPLL

-39 PPAPAPTPALPVSL
+39 PPVPAPTPALPASL
-53 SATPQ
+53 SAAPQ
-58 GTAAGQLGILPYLSA
+58 ASATGQLGILPYLSA

-85 VATPGMMPSFQ
+85 VAAPGMMASFQ
-96 PLHPRTLPR
+96 PLHPRALPR

-120 TERTESLM
+120 TARAESLM

-156 ESQANWRNLLPLPL
+156 ESQANWRNLLLLPL

-201 GAPES
+201 SAPES

-289 ASHSRLLDIQYLLLS
+289 PSHSRLLDIQYLLLS

-319 SWLGRF
+319 SWMGRF

-404 EAGTSAEPA
+404 ETGSSAEA
-413 DPLAPGRPARNQ
+413 TDPLAPGRPAQNQ

-479 REIVEQDRQLEQCA
+479 REIVEQNRQLEQCA

-499 SRVENMGR
+499 SRVESMGR
-507 RARQALS
+507 RARQALR
-514 LLHDPAGDA
+514 LLHDPAGET
-523 AAPAAPAPTDTARA
+523 AAPATPSLTETARA
-537 EKRVFDLRKTLRQAH
+537 EKRVFDLRKTLRQTH
-552 DTCRPLAEKSGI
+552 ETCRALAEKAGI

-580 PAGELEDV
+580 PAGDLEDV
-588 LRLLLEDAL
+588 LRLLLEDAV
-597 RATKG
+597 RASKG

-611 VPDSKHPGHLLFQ
+611 VPDSKNPGHLLFQ

-678 SDGEDLPTV
+678 SDDEELPTV
-687 LVCAPDAATRHEL
+687 LVCAPDAATRREL

-712 ETGTLAHGLAT
+712 ETGTLAHGLAA

-730 PAAVLLVC
+730 PAAVLLIC
-738 GPEASVDA
+738 GPEASVEA

-789 PVSEDALR
+789 PVAEDALR

-812 LGAPLPETRQ
+812 LGAPLPESRQ
-822 ADAPLP
+822 AEAPLP

-851 DIPQQTA
+851 DVPQQTA
-858 PAAPAAAS
+858 PAAPAATS
-866 ADLPDLFAAPA
+866 GDLPDLFAAPA
-877 AAAADTAQ
+877 AAAADDAQ
-885 AEPLPLTDDMRL
+885 AAPLTLTDDMRL
-897 DMPAAQTARPVAD
+897 DAPAAQPV
-910 AVQPE
+910 
-915 EAAPAE
+915 
-921 SPVQENE
+921 
-928 NAPDAAEDIAPAPAP
+928 
-943 AAPDF
+943 
-948 PSVPMPETAETN
+948 
-960 EAAMPEAPVKEEEP
+960 EP
-974 AAPAADMTR
+974 AAT
-983 EEPLPQ
+983 
-989 QETAAAAAA
+989 
-998 APADVAA
+998 
-1005 EALSDEMDSAEEA
+1005 
-1018 GTKAVAGADVT
+1018 
-1029 PPARDEAAAVSPS
+1029 
-1042 APAFPAPAREAAAE
+1042 
-1056 QAPPADDVQTGD
+1056 
-1068 APTDAAEAPV
+1068 
-1078 SDAVQPEEAASAD
+1078 D
-1091 SPVQEN
+1091 SPVQEK
-1097 ENAPEAAEDVAP
+1097 ENASDATADEI
-1109 APAPAAPDFPS
+1109 PAAP
-1120 VPVGETA
+1120 T
-1127 ETNEAAMPE
+1127 
-1136 APTREEDTSV
+1136 
-1146 PATDM
+1146 
-1151 TQEEPLPQQE
+1151 
-1161 TADAA
+1161 
-1166 PADVAAEALSDEMD
+1166 
-1180 STDEAGAETVADTDV
+1180 
-1195 TPSAQDEAAAVPPS
+1195 
-1209 APAFPAPA
+1209 
-1217 REAAAEQTLPADDV
+1217 
-1231 QTGDAST
+1231 
-1238 DAAEAPVSD
+1238 
-1247 AVQPEEAA
+1247 
-1255 SADSPVQENENAPEA
+1255 
-1270 AEDVAPAPAPAAPD
+1270 
-1284 FPSVPVAEMAE
+1284 
-1295 TNEAAMPEAPA
+1295 
-1306 REEDTAAPA
+1306 
-1315 AGMTREEPLPQQE
+1315 
-1328 TADAAPA
+1328 
-1335 DVAAEALSDEMDST
+1335 
-1349 DEAGAETVADTD
+1349 
-1361 VTPSAQD
+1361 
-1368 EAAAVPP
+1368 
-1375 SAPAFP
+1375 
-1381 APAREAAAEQTLP
+1381 
-1394 ADDVQTGDASTDAA
+1394 
-1408 EAPVSD
+1408 
-1414 AVQPEEAA
+1414 
-1422 SADSPVQENEN
+1422 
-1433 APEAA
+1433 
-1438 EDVAPAPAPAAPD
+1438 
-1451 FPSVP
+1451 
-1456 VAEMA
+1456 
-1461 ETNEAAMPEAP
+1461 
-1472 VKEAGPVAPVADMTR
+1472 
-1487 EEPLPQQETA
+1487 
-1497 DAAAAAPA
+1497 
-1505 DDATGATVDEKERT
+1505 
-1519 EAPVADAQAASATRA
+1519 A
-1534 PAFPSVEAAASPLAG
+1534 PAFPSVPVTETPADALPETPVKEKEEAASPLSG

-1561 WVGEPMPIGTPVDRP
+1561 WVGEPMPIGTPVSRP
-1576 APRQEETVSAP
+1576 APRQEETASAP

-1613 SLVPTDKSA
+1613 SLVPTDRSA
-1622 LITPQPRKSSST
+1622 LITPQPRKSSSS
-1634 GPGAGTQPA
+1634 GPAAGTQPA

-1653 QAVPGSKD
+1653 RAVPGSKD

-1695 FLSRFHTGNGQPQDK
+1695 FLSRFHTGNSQPQDR
-1710 EEARSP
+1710 EEEDKGP

-1721 TAQERQGTPRPMPRK
+1721 TVQERQGTPRPMPK
-1736 DAPREETPGTTADI
+1736 KEAPREETTETTADI

-1755 PWIERRAAS
+1755 PWIERRTAP

>member
-479 REIVEQDRQLEQCA
+479 REIVEQNRQLEQCA

-507 RARQALS
+507 RARQALN

-523 AAPAAPAPTDTARA
+523 AAPAAPAPADTARA

-687 LVCAPDAATRHEL
+687 LVCAPDAATRREL

-712 ETGTLAHGLAT
+712 ETGTLAHGLAA

-989 QETAAAAAA
+989 QETA
-998 APADVAA
+998 
-1005 EALSDEMDSAEEA
+1005 
-1018 GTKAVAGADVT
+1018 
-1029 PPARDEAAAVSPS
+1029 
-1042 APAFPAPAREAAAE
+1042 
-1056 QAPPADDVQTGD
+1056 
-1068 APTDAAEAPV
+1068 
-1078 SDAVQPEEAASAD
+1078 
-1091 SPVQEN
+1091 
-1097 ENAPEAAEDVAP
+1097 
-1109 APAPAAPDFPS
+1109 
-1120 VPVGETA
+1120 
-1127 ETNEAAMPE
+1127 
-1136 APTREEDTSV
+1136 
-1146 PATDM
+1146 
-1151 TQEEPLPQQE
+1151 
-1161 TADAA
+1161 DAA

-1231 QTGDAST
+1231 QTGDAPT
-1238 DAAEAPVSD
+1238 DAAEAPMSD

-1255 SADSPVQENENAPEA
+1255 SADSPVQE
-1270 AEDVAPAPAPAAPD
+1270 
-1284 FPSVPVAEMAE
+1284 S
-1295 TNEAAMPEAPA
+1295 
-1306 REEDTAAPA
+1306 
-1315 AGMTREEPLPQQE
+1315 
-1328 TADAAPA
+1328 
-1335 DVAAEALSDEMDST
+1335 
-1349 DEAGAETVADTD
+1349 
-1361 VTPSAQD
+1361 
-1368 EAAAVPP
+1368 
-1375 SAPAFP
+1375 
-1381 APAREAAAEQTLP
+1381 
-1394 ADDVQTGDASTDAA
+1394 
-1408 EAPVSD
+1408 
-1414 AVQPEEAA
+1414 
-1422 SADSPVQENEN
+1422 EN

>member
-115 IPAAG
+115 IPTAG

-523 AAPAAPAPTDTARA
+523 AAPAAPAPADTARA

-687 LVCAPDAATRHEL
+687 LVCAPDAATRREL

-712 ETGTLAHGLAT
+712 ETGTLAHGLAA

-885 AEPLPLTDDMRL
+885 TEPLPLTDDMRL
-897 DMPAAQTARPVAD
+897 DTPAAQTARPVVD

-915 EAAPAE
+915 EAASTD

-928 NAPDAAEDIAPAPAP
+928 NAPEAAEDVAPAPAP

-960 EAAMPEAPVKEEEP
+960 EAAMPEAPVKEAGP
-974 AAPAADMTR
+974 AAPAA
-983 EEPLPQ
+983 
-989 QETAAAAAA
+989 
-998 APADVAA
+998 
-1005 EALSDEMDSAEEA
+1005 
-1018 GTKAVAGADVT
+1018 
-1029 PPARDEAAAVSPS
+1029 
-1042 APAFPAPAREAAAE
+1042 
-1056 QAPPADDVQTGD
+1056 
-1068 APTDAAEAPV
+1068 
-1078 SDAVQPEEAASAD
+1078 
-1091 SPVQEN
+1091 
-1097 ENAPEAAEDVAP
+1097 
-1109 APAPAAPDFPS
+1109 
-1120 VPVGETA
+1120 
-1127 ETNEAAMPE
+1127 
-1136 APTREEDTSV
+1136 
-1146 PATDM
+1146 DM

-1166 PADVAAEALSDEMD
+1166 AAAPADDAAETLSDEMD

-1231 QTGDAST
+1231 QTGDAPT
-1238 DAAEAPVSD
+1238 DAAEAPMSD

-1255 SADSPVQENENAPEA
+1255 SADSPVQESENAPEA

-1284 FPSVPVAEMAE
+1284 FPSVPVAETAE
-1295 TNEAAMPEAPA
+1295 TNEAAMPEAPT
-1306 REEDTAAPA
+1306 REEDTAVPA
-1315 AGMTREEPLPQQE
+1315 T
-1328 TADAAPA
+1328 
-1335 DVAAEALSDEMDST
+1335 
-1349 DEAGAETVADTD
+1349 
-1361 VTPSAQD
+1361 
-1368 EAAAVPP
+1368 
-1375 SAPAFP
+1375 
-1381 APAREAAAEQTLP
+1381 
-1394 ADDVQTGDASTDAA
+1394 
-1408 EAPVSD
+1408 
-1414 AVQPEEAA
+1414 
-1422 SADSPVQENEN
+1422 
-1433 APEAA
+1433 
-1438 EDVAPAPAPAAPD
+1438 
-1451 FPSVP
+1451 
-1456 VAEMA
+1456 
-1461 ETNEAAMPEAP
+1461 
-1472 VKEAGPVAPVADMTR
+1472 DMTQ

-1505 DDATGATVDEKERT
+1505 DVATGATVDEKERT

-1750 PATTN
+1750 PATTH
-1755 PWIERRAAS
+1755 PWIERRTAS

>member
-1 MTYPLLPL
+1 MTCPLLPL

-249 VLGGPD
+249 VL
-255 LGAGNITPADAV
+255 
-267 SAMAPGL
+267 
-274 ALMFLAHLARHLMQT
+274 
-289 ASHSRLLDIQYLLLS
+289 
-304 LPGAVLALLPLWPDF
+304 ALLPLWPDF

-523 AAPAAPAPTDTARA
+523 AAPAAPAPADTARA

-712 ETGTLAHGLAT
+712 ETGTLAHGLAA

-851 DIPQQTA
+851 DSPQQTA

-885 AEPLPLTDDMRL
+885 TEPLPLTDDMRL
-897 DMPAAQTARPVAD
+897 DTPAAQTARPVAD

-915 EAAPAE
+915 EAAPA
-921 SPVQENE
+921 
-928 NAPDAAEDIAPAPAP
+928 
-943 AAPDF
+943 
-948 PSVPMPETAETN
+948 
-960 EAAMPEAPVKEEEP
+960 
-974 AAPAADMTR
+974 
-983 EEPLPQ
+983 
-989 QETAAAAAA
+989 
-998 APADVAA
+998 
-1005 EALSDEMDSAEEA
+1005 
-1018 GTKAVAGADVT
+1018 
-1029 PPARDEAAAVSPS
+1029 
-1042 APAFPAPAREAAAE
+1042 
-1056 QAPPADDVQTGD
+1056 
-1068 APTDAAEAPV
+1068 
-1078 SDAVQPEEAASAD
+1078 D

-1097 ENAPEAAEDVAP
+1097 ENS
-1109 APAPAAPDFPS
+1109 PD
-1120 VPVGETA
+1120 
-1127 ETNEAAMPE
+1127 
-1136 APTREEDTSV
+1136 
-1146 PATDM
+1146 
-1151 TQEEPLPQQE
+1151 
-1161 TADAA
+1161 
-1166 PADVAAEALSDEMD
+1166 
-1180 STDEAGAETVADTDV
+1180 
-1195 TPSAQDEAAAVPPS
+1195 
-1209 APAFPAPA
+1209 
-1217 REAAAEQTLPADDV
+1217 
-1231 QTGDAST
+1231 
-1238 DAAEAPVSD
+1238 
-1247 AVQPEEAA
+1247 
-1255 SADSPVQENENAPEA
+1255 A

-1295 TNEAAMPEAPA
+1295 TNEAAMPE
-1306 REEDTAAPA
+1306 T
-1315 AGMTREEPLPQQE
+1315 
-1328 TADAAPA
+1328 
-1335 DVAAEALSDEMDST
+1335 
-1349 DEAGAETVADTD
+1349 
-1361 VTPSAQD
+1361 
-1368 EAAAVPP
+1368 
-1375 SAPAFP
+1375 
-1381 APAREAAAEQTLP
+1381 
-1394 ADDVQTGDASTDAA
+1394 
-1408 EAPVSD
+1408 
-1414 AVQPEEAA
+1414 
-1422 SADSPVQENEN
+1422 
-1433 APEAA
+1433 
-1438 EDVAPAPAPAAPD
+1438 
-1451 FPSVP
+1451 
-1456 VAEMA
+1456 
-1461 ETNEAAMPEAP
+1461 P
-1472 VKEAGPVAPVADMTR
+1472 VKEAGPAAPAADMTR
-1487 EEPLPQQETA
+1487 EEPLSQQETA

-1505 DDATGATVDEKERT
+1505 DVATGATVDEKERT

-1576 APRQEETVSAP
+1576 APWQEETVSAP

-1634 GPGAGTQPA
+1634 GPAAGTQPA

-1736 DAPREETPGTTADI
+1736 DAPREETPGTTANI

-1755 PWIERRAAS
+1755 PWIERRTAS

>member
-1 MTYPLLPL
+1 MTHPLLPT
-9 QAGSRRLALIVIPLL
+9 QAASRRLALIVIPLL

-39 PPAPAPTPALPVSL
+39 PPASAPTPALPADL
-53 SATPQ
+53 SATPR
-58 GTAAGQLGILPYLSA
+58 GSAAGQLDILPYLSA
-73 FLDTDGDMSVEE
+73 FLDTDGDRSVEE
-85 VATPGMMPSFQ
+85 VAAPGMLSSFR

-120 TERTESLM
+120 PGRPAPLV

-133 GVPAGAVLYTPD
+133 GVPAGAVLYTPG

-156 ESQANWRNLLPLPL
+156 EDRANWRNLLCLPL
-170 PAETPQVCFIR
+170 PGETPQICYIR

-201 GAPES
+201 DAPES

-319 SWLGRF
+319 SWMGRY

-362 LGAGLAVLDLGTLLP
+362 LGAGLAVLDFGTLLP

-404 EAGTSAEPA
+404 ETETAAAGPA
-413 DPLAPGRPARNQ
+413 DPTAPDRSAQSQ

-435 DTDGNTLP
+435 DTEGNTLP

-451 APAPATVEAESAS
+451 APAPATVEADSAS
-464 ATAIRRLEQALAAPL
+464 ATAIRRLEQALAVPL
-479 REIVEQDRQLEQCA
+479 RELVEQNRQLEQCS

-499 SRVENMGR
+499 SRVEGMGR
-507 RARQALS
+507 RARQALR

-523 AAPAAPAPTDTARA
+523 AAPAAPAPTDGARA
-537 EKRVFDLRKTLRQAH
+537 ATRAFDLRRMLQKTH
-552 DTCRPLAEKSGI
+552 EHCRALAEKSGI
-564 ALGWHVPADL
+564 ALGWHVPSDL
-574 EQLYEG
+574 EQRYEG
-580 PAGELEDV
+580 PAGDLEET
-588 LRLLLEDAL
+588 LRLLLEDAV
-597 RATKG
+597 RASKG
-602 GKIHFAVRR
+602 GKVHFAVRH

-637 SASLLARIWELSS
+637 SAPLLARIWELSS
-650 SHGGFLGVESGPR
+650 AHGGFLGVESGPR

-668 FTLQLHLPEA
+668 FTLQLQLPEA
-678 SDGEDLPTV
+678 SADDLPTV
-687 LVCAPDAATRHEL
+687 LVCAPDAAPRREL
-700 GAMLRDLPCTCH
+700 GAMLRDLPCTCR
-712 ETGTLAHGLAT
+712 ETGTLAHGLAA
-723 GARKGRT
+723 GARRGGT
-730 PAAVLLVC
+730 PATVLLVC
-738 GPEASVDA
+738 GPEASVEA
-746 APLLRRYHSLAE
+746 APMLRRYHGLAE

-769 PDQSQWDALAH
+769 PDQSQWDALAN

-828 DLFGPAAAPQAD
+828 DLFGPVAAPQAD

-851 DIPQQTA
+851 DMPERTV
-858 PAAPAAAS
+858 PAAQAATGG
-866 ADLPDLFAAPA
+866 DLPDLFAAPA
-877 AAAADTAQ
+877 SAGAEAAPAA
-885 AEPLPLTDDMRL
+885 PLSLTDDMRC
-897 DMPAAQTARPVAD
+897 DAPVAPVAPVAQTARPEAEQPLPADDEQSGAVRAD
-910 AVQPE
+910 AAAASAADDAQP
-915 EAAPAE
+915 
-921 SPVQENE
+921 V
-928 NAPDAAEDIAPAPAP
+928 APAP
-943 AAPDF
+943 
-948 PSVPMPETAETN
+948 
-960 EAAMPEAPVKEEEP
+960 
-974 AAPAADMTR
+974 
-983 EEPLPQ
+983 
-989 QETAAAAAA
+989 
-998 APADVAA
+998 
-1005 EALSDEMDSAEEA
+1005 
-1018 GTKAVAGADVT
+1018 
-1029 PPARDEAAAVSPS
+1029 
-1042 APAFPAPAREAAAE
+1042 
-1056 QAPPADDVQTGD
+1056 
-1068 APTDAAEAPV
+1068 
-1078 SDAVQPEEAASAD
+1078 AD

-1097 ENAPEAAEDVAP
+1097 GAAPEAAEDDGP
-1109 APAPAAPDFPS
+1109 APAP
-1120 VPVGETA
+1120 T
-1127 ETNEAAMPE
+1127 
-1136 APTREEDTSV
+1136 
-1146 PATDM
+1146 
-1151 TQEEPLPQQE
+1151 
-1161 TADAA
+1161 
-1166 PADVAAEALSDEMD
+1166 
-1180 STDEAGAETVADTDV
+1180 
-1195 TPSAQDEAAAVPPS
+1195 
-1209 APAFPAPA
+1209 
-1217 REAAAEQTLPADDV
+1217 
-1231 QTGDAST
+1231 
-1238 DAAEAPVSD
+1238 
-1247 AVQPEEAA
+1247 
-1255 SADSPVQENENAPEA
+1255 
-1270 AEDVAPAPAPAAPD
+1270 APD
-1284 FPSVPVAEMAE
+1284 FPSVPVA
-1295 TNEAAMPEAPA
+1295 AMDDATTPEAPL
-1306 REEDTAAPA
+1306 EEEKEEAP
-1315 AGMTREEPLPQQE
+1315 
-1328 TADAAPA
+1328 
-1335 DVAAEALSDEMDST
+1335 
-1349 DEAGAETVADTD
+1349 
-1361 VTPSAQD
+1361 
-1368 EAAAVPP
+1368 
-1375 SAPAFP
+1375 
-1381 APAREAAAEQTLP
+1381 
-1394 ADDVQTGDASTDAA
+1394 AA
-1408 EAPVSD
+1408 EAP
-1414 AVQPEEAA
+1414 QEEA
-1422 SADSPVQENEN
+1422 
-1433 APEAA
+1433 
-1438 EDVAPAPAPAAPD
+1438 
-1451 FPSVP
+1451 
-1456 VAEMA
+1456 
-1461 ETNEAAMPEAP
+1461 
-1472 VKEAGPVAPVADMTR
+1472 
-1487 EEPLPQQETA
+1487 LPQQGTA
-1497 DAAAAAPA
+1497 DAAAAPA
-1505 DDATGATVDEKERT
+1505 DGPADSSDAADSTEEAVAET
-1519 EAPVADAQAASATRA
+1519 EADADMPSPAQDEAAEAPRPA
-1534 PAFPSVEAAASPLAG
+1534 PAFPSADAARPLAG

-1561 WVGEPMPIGTPVDRP
+1561 WVGEPMPIGTPVSRP
-1576 APRQEETVSAP
+1576 VPRREEAASAP

-1622 LITPQPRKSSST
+1622 LITPPPRK
-1634 GPGAGTQPA
+1634 GPGSGPAAGTQPA

-1653 QAVPGSKD
+1653 HAVPGSKD

-1667 MTPDSTTLLASGR
+1667 MTPDSSTLLASGR

-1695 FLSRFHTGNGQPQDK
+1695 FLSRFHTGSSQPRDDREEDK
-1710 EEARSP
+1710 GP

-1721 TAQERQGTPRPMPRK
+1721 TVQERQGTPRPIPK
-1736 DAPREETPGTTADI
+1736 KEGPQQKSPEAAAEIPTA
-1750 PATTN
+1750 AN
-1755 PWIERRAAS
+1755 PWIERRTAP
-1764 RPVAPTPRMPVPPM
+1764 RPTAPAPRVPVPPM

-1863 ATAVERHRISM
+1863 ATAVERHRISL

>member
-1 MTYPLLPL
+1 MTYPLLPS
-9 QAGSRRLALIVIPLL
+9 QAGARRLALIVIPLL

-30 ATCPAVPTP
+30 ATCLAVPTP
-39 PPAPAPTPALPVSL
+39 PPVPAPTPALPVSL

-58 GTAAGQLGILPYLSA
+58 GSTAGQLGILPYLSA

-85 VATPGMMPSFQ
+85 VAAPGMLPSFQ
-96 PLHPRTLPR
+96 PLHPRSLPR

-120 TERTESLM
+120 TERAEPLM

-133 GVPAGAVLYTPD
+133 GVPAGAILYTPD
-145 IDPLSRQTTWQ
+145 MDPLSRQATWQ
-156 ESQANWRNLLPLPL
+156 ESQANWRNLLSLPL
-170 PAETPQVCFIR
+170 PGEMPQVCFIR

-255 LGAGNITPADAV
+255 LGAGNITPADAA

-319 SWLGRF
+319 SWMGRF

-392 ALIIAGMSAPGR
+392 ALIIAGMSAPGHETGNAA
-404 EAGTSAEPA
+404 EAAEAA
-413 DPLAPGRPARNQ
+413 DPLVPGRPVQNQ
-425 TITDPNLRLL
+425 AITDPNLRLL

-479 REIVEQDRQLEQCA
+479 REIVEQNRQLERCS
-493 LPHDVR
+493 LPHDAR

-507 RARQALS
+507 RARQALR
-514 LLHDPAGDA
+514 LLHDPSGDA
-523 AAPAAPAPTDTARA
+523 AVPAAPAPADTARA
-537 EKRVFDLRKTLRQAH
+537 AKRVFDLGRTLRQTH
-552 DTCRPLAEKSGI
+552 ETCRTLAEKSGTV
-564 ALGWHVPADL
+564 LDWHVPADL
-574 EQLYEG
+574 GQRYEG

-588 LRLLLEDAL
+588 LRLLLEDAV

-602 GKIHFAVRR
+602 GKVHFAVRR

-637 SASLLARIWELSS
+637 SASLLSRIWELSS

-668 FTLQLHLPEA
+668 FTLQLQIPE
-678 SDGEDLPTV
+678 DPDDDLPTV
-687 LVCAPDAATRHEL
+687 LVCAPDDATRREL

-712 ETGTLAHGLAT
+712 ETGTLAHGLAA

-730 PAAVLLVC
+730 PAAVLLIC

-746 APLLRRYHSLAE
+746 APLLRHYHSLAE

-769 PDQSQWDALAH
+769 TDQSQWDALAH

-840 QGMPDL
+840 QGMPEL

-851 DIPQQTA
+851 DLPQQTA
-858 PAAPAAAS
+858 PAAPAPTS
-866 ADLPDLFAAPA
+866 GDLPDLFAAPA
-877 AAAADTAQ
+877 SARGDAAPAA
-885 AEPLPLTDDMRL
+885 PLTLTDDMRP
-897 DMPAAQTARPVAD
+897 DTPAAQSARLETDGMQLAGPAPADGPV
-910 AVQPE
+910 QE
-915 EAAPAE
+915 REAAPGATGDHG
-921 SPVQENE
+921 PV
-928 NAPDAAEDIAPAPAP
+928 PAPT
-943 AAPDF
+943 APDF
-948 PSVPMPETAETN
+948 PSVPAAGTSAD
-960 EAAMPEAPVKEEEP
+960 AAMPENPV
-974 AAPAADMTR
+974 
-983 EEPLPQ
+983 
-989 QETAAAAAA
+989 
-998 APADVAA
+998 
-1005 EALSDEMDSAEEA
+1005 A
-1018 GTKAVAGADVT
+1018 GT
-1029 PPARDEAAAVSPS
+1029 
-1042 APAFPAPAREAAAE
+1042 
-1056 QAPPADDVQTGD
+1056 
-1068 APTDAAEAPV
+1068 
-1078 SDAVQPEEAASAD
+1078 
-1091 SPVQEN
+1091 N
-1097 ENAPEAAEDVAP
+1097 EK
-1109 APAPAAPDFPS
+1109 
-1120 VPVGETA
+1120 GT
-1127 ETNEAAMPE
+1127 
-1136 APTREEDTSV
+1136 
-1146 PATDM
+1146 
-1151 TQEEPLPQQE
+1151 
-1161 TADAA
+1161 
-1166 PADVAAEALSDEMD
+1166 
-1180 STDEAGAETVADTDV
+1180 
-1195 TPSAQDEAAAVPPS
+1195 
-1209 APAFPAPA
+1209 
-1217 REAAAEQTLPADDV
+1217 
-1231 QTGDAST
+1231 
-1238 DAAEAPVSD
+1238 
-1247 AVQPEEAA
+1247 
-1255 SADSPVQENENAPEA
+1255 
-1270 AEDVAPAPAPAAPD
+1270 
-1284 FPSVPVAEMAE
+1284 
-1295 TNEAAMPEAPA
+1295 
-1306 REEDTAAPA
+1306 
-1315 AGMTREEPLPQQE
+1315 
-1328 TADAAPA
+1328 
-1335 DVAAEALSDEMDST
+1335 
-1349 DEAGAETVADTD
+1349 
-1361 VTPSAQD
+1361 
-1368 EAAAVPP
+1368 
-1375 SAPAFP
+1375 
-1381 APAREAAAEQTLP
+1381 
-1394 ADDVQTGDASTDAA
+1394 
-1408 EAPVSD
+1408 
-1414 AVQPEEAA
+1414 
-1422 SADSPVQENEN
+1422 
-1433 APEAA
+1433 
-1438 EDVAPAPAPAAPD
+1438 
-1451 FPSVP
+1451 
-1456 VAEMA
+1456 
-1461 ETNEAAMPEAP
+1461 PEAP
-1472 VKEAGPVAPVADMTR
+1472 VR
-1487 EEPLPQQETA
+1487 EEDG
-1497 DAAAAAPA
+1497 DAAAPTAGTAREGAQPRQADSAAA
-1505 DDATGATVDEKERT
+1505 
-1519 EAPVADAQAASATRA
+1519 A
-1534 PAFPSVEAAASPLAG
+1534 PAFPSVGAPASPLAG

-1561 WVGEPMPIGTPVDRP
+1561 WVGEPMPIGTPVNRP
-1576 APRQEETVSAP
+1576 APRKEETASAP

-1622 LITPQPRKSSST
+1622 LITPQPRKSGSS
-1634 GPGAGTQPA
+1634 GPAAGKQPA

-1653 QAVPGSKD
+1653 HAMPGSKD

-1695 FLSRFHTGNGQPQDK
+1695 FLSRFHTGNSQPQDK
-1710 EEARSP
+1710 EEDKGP

-1721 TAQERQGTPRPMPRK
+1721 TVQERQGTPRPIPKKER
-1736 DAPREETPGTTADI
+1736 PLEETPEAAADTHATA
-1750 PATTN
+1750 N
-1755 PWIERRAAS
+1755 PWIERRTAL
-1764 RPVAPTPRMPVPPM
+1764 RPVAPTPRLPVPPM
-1778 PQRPQPPDDPE
+1778 PQRPQPPDNPD

-1863 ATAVERHRISM
+1863 ATAVERHRISL

>member
-425 TITDPNLRLL
+425 TITAPNLRLL

-479 REIVEQDRQLEQCA
+479 REIVEQNRQLEQCA

-523 AAPAAPAPTDTARA
+523 AAPAAPAPADTARA

-687 LVCAPDAATRHEL
+687 LVCAPDAATRREL

-712 ETGTLAHGLAT
+712 ETGTLAHGLAA

-885 AEPLPLTDDMRL
+885 TEPLPLTDDMRL
-897 DMPAAQTARPVAD
+897 DTPAAQTARPVVD

-915 EAAPAE
+915 EAASTD

-928 NAPDAAEDIAPAPAP
+928 NAPEAVEDVAPAPAP

-960 EAAMPEAPVKEEEP
+960 EAAMPEAPVKEEGP
-974 AAPAADMTR
+974 AAPAA
-983 EEPLPQ
+983 
-989 QETAAAAAA
+989 
-998 APADVAA
+998 
-1005 EALSDEMDSAEEA
+1005 
-1018 GTKAVAGADVT
+1018 
-1029 PPARDEAAAVSPS
+1029 
-1042 APAFPAPAREAAAE
+1042 
-1056 QAPPADDVQTGD
+1056 
-1068 APTDAAEAPV
+1068 
-1078 SDAVQPEEAASAD
+1078 
-1091 SPVQEN
+1091 
-1097 ENAPEAAEDVAP
+1097 
-1109 APAPAAPDFPS
+1109 
-1120 VPVGETA
+1120 
-1127 ETNEAAMPE
+1127 
-1136 APTREEDTSV
+1136 
-1146 PATDM
+1146 DM

-1166 PADVAAEALSDEMD
+1166 AAAPADDAAETLSDEMD
-1180 STDEAGAETVADTDV
+1180 STEEAVAEAMADADV
-1195 TPSAQDEAAAVPPS
+1195 PSPARDEAAAVPPS

-1231 QTGDAST
+1231 QTGDAPT
-1238 DAAEAPVSD
+1238 DAAEAPMSD

-1255 SADSPVQENENAPEA
+1255 SADSPVQESENAPEA

-1284 FPSVPVAEMAE
+1284 FPSVPVAE
-1295 TNEAAMPEAPA
+1295 T
-1306 REEDTAAPA
+1306 
-1315 AGMTREEPLPQQE
+1315 
-1328 TADAAPA
+1328 
-1335 DVAAEALSDEMDST
+1335 
-1349 DEAGAETVADTD
+1349 
-1361 VTPSAQD
+1361 
-1368 EAAAVPP
+1368 
-1375 SAPAFP
+1375 
-1381 APAREAAAEQTLP
+1381 
-1394 ADDVQTGDASTDAA
+1394 
-1408 EAPVSD
+1408 
-1414 AVQPEEAA
+1414 
-1422 SADSPVQENEN
+1422 
-1433 APEAA
+1433 
-1438 EDVAPAPAPAAPD
+1438 
-1451 FPSVP
+1451 
-1456 VAEMA
+1456 A

-1472 VKEAGPVAPVADMTR
+1472 VKEAGPVAPAADMTR

-1505 DDATGATVDEKERT
+1505 DVATGATVDEKERT

-1680 EETSRTRAAANTLMR
+1680 EETSRTRAAADTLMR

-1750 PATTN
+1750 PATTH
-1755 PWIERRAAS
+1755 PWIERRTAS

>member
-9 QAGSRRLALIVIPLL
+9 QAGFRRLALIVIPLL

-479 REIVEQDRQLEQCA
+479 REIVEQNRQLEQCA

-507 RARQALS
+507 RARQALN

-523 AAPAAPAPTDTARA
+523 AAPAAPAPADTARA

-668 FTLQLHLPEA
+668 FTLQLHLPDA

-812 LGAPLPETRQ
+812 LGAPLPKTRQ

-897 DMPAAQTARPVAD
+897 DTPAAQTARPVAD

-915 EAAPAE
+915 EAA
-921 SPVQENE
+921 
-928 NAPDAAEDIAPAPAP
+928 
-943 AAPDF
+943 
-948 PSVPMPETAETN
+948 
-960 EAAMPEAPVKEEEP
+960 
-974 AAPAADMTR
+974 
-983 EEPLPQ
+983 
-989 QETAAAAAA
+989 
-998 APADVAA
+998 
-1005 EALSDEMDSAEEA
+1005 SAE
-1018 GTKAVAGADVT
+1018 
-1029 PPARDEAAAVSPS
+1029 
-1042 APAFPAPAREAAAE
+1042 
-1056 QAPPADDVQTGD
+1056 
-1068 APTDAAEAPV
+1068 
-1078 SDAVQPEEAASAD
+1078 

-1120 VPVGETA
+1120 VPMPETA
-1127 ETNEAAMPE
+1127 ETNEAAIPE
-1136 APTREEDTSV
+1136 APVKEEV
-1146 PATDM
+1146 P
-1151 TQEEPLPQQE
+1151 
-1161 TADAA
+1161 
-1166 PADVAAEALSDEMD
+1166 
-1180 STDEAGAETVADTDV
+1180 
-1195 TPSAQDEAAAVPPS
+1195 
-1209 APAFPAPA
+1209 
-1217 REAAAEQTLPADDV
+1217 
-1231 QTGDAST
+1231 
-1238 DAAEAPVSD
+1238 
-1247 AVQPEEAA
+1247 
-1255 SADSPVQENENAPEA
+1255 
-1270 AEDVAPAPAPAAPD
+1270 
-1284 FPSVPVAEMAE
+1284 
-1295 TNEAAMPEAPA
+1295 
-1306 REEDTAAPA
+1306 AAPA
-1315 AGMTREEPLPQQE
+1315 ADMTREEPLPQQE

-1381 APAREAAAEQTLP
+1381 APAREAAAEQALP
-1394 ADDVQTGDASTDAA
+1394 ADDVQTGDAPTDAA

-1422 SADSPVQENEN
+1422 PADSPVQENEN

-1438 EDVAPAPAPAAPD
+1438 EDVAPPPAPTAPD

-1456 VAEMA
+1456 MA
-1461 ETNEAAMPEAP
+1461 ETAETSEAAMPEAP
-1472 VKEAGPVAPVADMTR
+1472 VKEAGPAAPAADMTR
-1487 EEPLPQQETA
+1487 EEPLPQQEAA

-1505 DDATGATVDEKERT
+1505 DAATGATVDEKERT

>member
-1 MTYPLLPL
+1 MTHPLLPT
-9 QAGSRRLALIVIPLL
+9 QAASRRLALIVIPLL

-39 PPAPAPTPALPVSL
+39 PPASAPTPALPADL
-53 SATPQ
+53 SATPR
-58 GTAAGQLGILPYLSA
+58 GSAAGQLDILPYLSA
-73 FLDTDGDMSVEE
+73 FLDTDGDRSVEE
-85 VATPGMMPSFQ
+85 VAAPGMLSSFR

-120 TERTESLM
+120 AGRPAPLV

-133 GVPAGAVLYTPD
+133 GVPAGAVLYTPG
-145 IDPLSRQTTWQ
+145 IDPLSRQTNWQ
-156 ESQANWRNLLPLPL
+156 EDRANWRNLLCLPL
-170 PAETPQVCFIR
+170 PGETPQICYIR

-201 GAPES
+201 SAPES

-319 SWLGRF
+319 SWMGRY

-362 LGAGLAVLDLGTLLP
+362 LGAGLAVLDFGTLLP

-404 EAGTSAEPA
+404 ETETAAAGPA
-413 DPLAPGRPARNQ
+413 DPPAPDRSAQSQ

-435 DTDGNTLP
+435 DTEGNTLP

-451 APAPATVEAESAS
+451 APAPATVEADSAS
-464 ATAIRRLEQALAAPL
+464 ATAIRRLEQALAVPL
-479 REIVEQDRQLEQCA
+479 RELVEQNRQLEQCS

-499 SRVENMGR
+499 SRVEGMGR
-507 RARQALS
+507 RARQALR

-523 AAPAAPAPTDTARA
+523 AAPAAPAPTDGARA
-537 EKRVFDLRKTLRQAH
+537 ATRAFDLRRMLQKTH
-552 DTCRPLAEKSGI
+552 EHCRALAEKSGI
-564 ALGWHVPADL
+564 ALGWHVPSDL
-574 EQLYEG
+574 EQRYEG
-580 PAGELEDV
+580 PAGDLEET
-588 LRLLLEDAL
+588 LRLLLEDAV
-597 RATKG
+597 RASKG
-602 GKIHFAVRR
+602 GKVHFAVRH

-637 SASLLARIWELSS
+637 SAPLLARIWELSS
-650 SHGGFLGVESGPR
+650 AHGGFLGVESGPR

-668 FTLQLHLPEA
+668 FTLQLQLPEA
-678 SDGEDLPTV
+678 SADDLPTV
-687 LVCAPDAATRHEL
+687 LVCAPDAATRREL
-700 GAMLRDLPCTCH
+700 GAMLRDLPCTCR
-712 ETGTLAHGLAT
+712 ETGTLAHGLAA
-723 GARKGRT
+723 GARRGGT
-730 PAAVLLVC
+730 PATVLLVC
-738 GPEASVDA
+738 GPEASVEA
-746 APLLRRYHSLAE
+746 APMLRRYHGLAE

-769 PDQSQWDALAH
+769 PDQSQWDALAN

-828 DLFGPAAAPQAD
+828 DLFGPVAAPQAD

-851 DIPQQTA
+851 DMPERTV
-858 PAAPAAAS
+858 PAAQAATGG
-866 ADLPDLFAAPA
+866 DLPDLFAAPA
-877 AAAADTAQ
+877 SAGAEAAPAA
-885 AEPLPLTDDMRL
+885 PLSLTDDMRR
-897 DMPAAQTARPVAD
+897 DAPVAPVAQTARP
-910 AVQPE
+910 E
-915 EAAPAE
+915 
-921 SPVQENE
+921 
-928 NAPDAAEDIAPAPAP
+928 
-943 AAPDF
+943 
-948 PSVPMPETAETN
+948 
-960 EAAMPEAPVKEEEP
+960 
-974 AAPAADMTR
+974 
-983 EEPLPQ
+983 
-989 QETAAAAAA
+989 
-998 APADVAA
+998 
-1005 EALSDEMDSAEEA
+1005 
-1018 GTKAVAGADVT
+1018 
-1029 PPARDEAAAVSPS
+1029 
-1042 APAFPAPAREAAAE
+1042 AE
-1056 QAPPADDVQTGD
+1056 QPLPADDEQSGAVR
-1068 APTDAAEAPV
+1068 AEAAEAPL
-1078 SDAVQPEEAASAD
+1078 SDAAQPVAPAPAD
-1091 SPVQEN
+1091 SPVQKN
-1097 ENAPEAAEDVAP
+1097 DAAPEAAEDGGP
-1109 APAPAAPDFPS
+1109 APAPTAPDFPS
-1120 VPVGETA
+1120 VPV
-1127 ETNEAAMPE
+1127 AAMDDAATQEAPLEEEKEE
-1136 APTREEDTSV
+1136 APTAEAPQKE
-1146 PATDM
+1146 A
-1151 TQEEPLPQQE
+1151 LPQQG

-1166 PADVAAEALSDEMD
+1166 TPADGPAASSDAAD
-1180 STDEAGAETVADTDV
+1180 STEEAVAETEADADM
-1195 TPSAQDEAAAVPPS
+1195 PGPAQDEAAEVPPS

-1217 REAAAEQTLPADDV
+1217 QEVEAEQPLPADDRQNRAV
-1231 QTGDAST
+1231 RAE
-1238 DAAEAPVSD
+1238 AAEASAADDAQPV
-1247 AVQPEEAA
+1247 APAP
-1255 SADSPVQENENAPEA
+1255 ADSPVQENGAAPEA
-1270 AEDVAPAPAPAAPD
+1270 AEDDGPAPAPTAPD
-1284 FPSVPVAEMAE
+1284 FPSVPVAAMDD
-1295 TNEAAMPEAPA
+1295 AATQEAPL
-1306 REEDTAAPA
+1306 EEEKEEAPTAEAPQKEA
-1315 AGMTREEPLPQQE
+1315 LPQQG
-1328 TADAAPA
+1328 TADAATPA
-1335 DVAAEALSDEMDST
+1335 DGPAASSDAADST
-1349 DEAGAETVADTD
+1349 EEAVAETGADAD
-1361 VTPSAQD
+1361 MPSPAQD
-1368 EAAAVPP
+1368 EAA
-1375 SAPAFP
+1375 
-1381 APAREAAAEQTLP
+1381 
-1394 ADDVQTGDASTDAA
+1394 
-1408 EAPVSD
+1408 EAPR
-1414 AVQPEEAA
+1414 P
-1422 SADSPVQENEN
+1422 
-1433 APEAA
+1433 
-1438 EDVAPAPAPAAPD
+1438 
-1451 FPSVP
+1451 
-1456 VAEMA
+1456 
-1461 ETNEAAMPEAP
+1461 
-1472 VKEAGPVAPVADMTR
+1472 
-1487 EEPLPQQETA
+1487 
-1497 DAAAAAPA
+1497 
-1505 DDATGATVDEKERT
+1505 
-1519 EAPVADAQAASATRA
+1519 A
-1534 PAFPSVEAAASPLAG
+1534 PAFPSADAARPLAG

-1561 WVGEPMPIGTPVDRP
+1561 WVGEPMPIGTPVSRP
-1576 APRQEETVSAP
+1576 VPRREEAASAP

-1622 LITPQPRKSSST
+1622 LITPPPRK
-1634 GPGAGTQPA
+1634 GPGSGPAAGTQPA

-1653 QAVPGSKD
+1653 HAVPGSKD

-1695 FLSRFHTGNGQPQDK
+1695 FLSRFHTGSSQPRDDREEDK
-1710 EEARSP
+1710 GP
-1716 QAPAA
+1716 QVPAA
-1721 TAQERQGTPRPMPRK
+1721 TVQERQGTPRPIPK
-1736 DAPREETPGTTADI
+1736 KEGPQQKSPEAAAEIPTA
-1750 PATTN
+1750 AN
-1755 PWIERRAAS
+1755 PWIERRTAPRPAA
-1764 RPVAPTPRMPVPPM
+1764 PAPRVPVPPM

-1863 ATAVERHRISM
+1863 ATAVERHRISL

>member
-1 MTYPLLPL
+1 MTHPLLPT
-9 QAGSRRLALIVIPLL
+9 QAASRRLALIVIPLL

-39 PPAPAPTPALPVSL
+39 PPASAPTPALPADL
-53 SATPQ
+53 SATPR
-58 GTAAGQLGILPYLSA
+58 GSAAGQLDILPYLSA
-73 FLDTDGDMSVEE
+73 FLDTDGDRSVEE
-85 VATPGMMPSFQ
+85 VAAPGMLSSFR

-120 TERTESLM
+120 AGRPAPLV

-133 GVPAGAVLYTPD
+133 GVPAGAVLYTPG

-156 ESQANWRNLLPLPL
+156 EDRANWRNLLCLPL
-170 PAETPQVCFIR
+170 PGETPQICYIR

-201 GAPES
+201 SAPES

-304 LPGAVLALLPLWPDF
+304 LPDAVLALLPLWPDF
-319 SWLGRF
+319 SWMGRY

-362 LGAGLAVLDLGTLLP
+362 LGAGLAVLDFGTLLP

-404 EAGTSAEPA
+404 ETETAAAGPA
-413 DPLAPGRPARNQ
+413 DPPAPDRSAQSQ

-435 DTDGNTLP
+435 DTEGNTLP

-451 APAPATVEAESAS
+451 APAPATVEADSAS
-464 ATAIRRLEQALAAPL
+464 ATAIRRLEQALAVPL
-479 REIVEQDRQLEQCA
+479 RELVEQNRQLEQCS

-499 SRVENMGR
+499 SRVEGMGR
-507 RARQALS
+507 RARQALR

-523 AAPAAPAPTDTARA
+523 AAPAAPAPTDGARA
-537 EKRVFDLRKTLRQAH
+537 ATRAFDLRRMLQKTH
-552 DTCRPLAEKSGI
+552 EHCRALAEKSGI
-564 ALGWHVPADL
+564 ALGWHVPSDL
-574 EQLYEG
+574 EQRYEG
-580 PAGELEDV
+580 PAGDLEET
-588 LRLLLEDAL
+588 LRLLLEDAV
-597 RATKG
+597 RASKG
-602 GKIHFAVRR
+602 GKVHFAVRH

-637 SASLLARIWELSS
+637 SAPLLARIWELSS
-650 SHGGFLGVESGPR
+650 AHGGFLGVESGPR

-668 FTLQLHLPEA
+668 FTLQLQLPEA
-678 SDGEDLPTV
+678 SADDLPTV
-687 LVCAPDAATRHEL
+687 LVCAPDAATRREL
-700 GAMLRDLPCTCH
+700 GAMLRDLPCTCR
-712 ETGTLAHGLAT
+712 ETGTLAHGLAA
-723 GARKGRT
+723 GARRGGT
-730 PAAVLLVC
+730 PATVLLVC
-738 GPEASVDA
+738 GPEASVEA
-746 APLLRRYHSLAE
+746 APMLRRYHGLAE

-769 PDQSQWDALAH
+769 PDQSQWDELAN

-828 DLFGPAAAPQAD
+828 DLFGPVAAPQAD

-851 DIPQQTA
+851 DMPERTV
-858 PAAPAAAS
+858 PAAQAATGG
-866 ADLPDLFAAPA
+866 DLPDLFAAPA
-877 AAAADTAQ
+877 SAGAEAAPAA
-885 AEPLPLTDDMRL
+885 PLSLTDDMRC
-897 DMPAAQTARPVAD
+897 DAPVAPVAPVAQTARPEAEQPLPADDEQSGAVRAD
-910 AVQPE
+910 AAAASAADDAQP
-915 EAAPAE
+915 
-921 SPVQENE
+921 V
-928 NAPDAAEDIAPAPAP
+928 APAP
-943 AAPDF
+943 
-948 PSVPMPETAETN
+948 
-960 EAAMPEAPVKEEEP
+960 
-974 AAPAADMTR
+974 
-983 EEPLPQ
+983 
-989 QETAAAAAA
+989 
-998 APADVAA
+998 
-1005 EALSDEMDSAEEA
+1005 
-1018 GTKAVAGADVT
+1018 
-1029 PPARDEAAAVSPS
+1029 
-1042 APAFPAPAREAAAE
+1042 
-1056 QAPPADDVQTGD
+1056 
-1068 APTDAAEAPV
+1068 
-1078 SDAVQPEEAASAD
+1078 AD

-1097 ENAPEAAEDVAP
+1097 GAAPEAAEDDGP
-1109 APAPAAPDFPS
+1109 APAPTAPDFPS
-1120 VPVGETA
+1120 VPVAAMDDAATQEAPLEEEKEGAPTA
-1127 ETNEAAMPE
+1127 E
-1136 APTREEDTSV
+1136 AP
-1146 PATDM
+1146 
-1151 TQEEPLPQQE
+1151 QEEALSQQG

-1166 PADVAAEALSDEMD
+1166 AAPADGPTSPSDAAD
-1180 STDEAGAETVADTDV
+1180 STEEAVAETGADADM
-1195 TPSAQDEAAAVPPS
+1195 PGPAQDEAAEVPPS

-1217 REAAAEQTLPADDV
+1217 QEVEAEQPLPADDRQNRDV
-1231 QTGDAST
+1231 RA
-1238 DAAEAPVSD
+1238 DAAEASAADDAQPV
-1247 AVQPEEAA
+1247 APAP
-1255 SADSPVQENENAPEA
+1255 ADSPVQENGAAPEA
-1270 AEDVAPAPAPAAPD
+1270 AEDDGPAPAPTAPD
-1284 FPSVPVAEMAE
+1284 FPSVPVAAMDD
-1295 TNEAAMPEAPA
+1295 AATQEAPL
-1306 REEDTAAPA
+1306 EEEKEEAPTAEAPQKEA
-1315 AGMTREEPLPQQE
+1315 LPQQG
-1328 TADAAPA
+1328 TADAAAIPA
-1335 DVAAEALSDEMDST
+1335 DGPAASSDAADST
-1349 DEAGAETVADTD
+1349 EEAVAETGADAD
-1361 VTPSAQD
+1361 MPSPAQD
-1368 EAAAVPP
+1368 EAA
-1375 SAPAFP
+1375 
-1381 APAREAAAEQTLP
+1381 
-1394 ADDVQTGDASTDAA
+1394 
-1408 EAPVSD
+1408 EAPR
-1414 AVQPEEAA
+1414 P
-1422 SADSPVQENEN
+1422 
-1433 APEAA
+1433 
-1438 EDVAPAPAPAAPD
+1438 
-1451 FPSVP
+1451 
-1456 VAEMA
+1456 
-1461 ETNEAAMPEAP
+1461 
-1472 VKEAGPVAPVADMTR
+1472 
-1487 EEPLPQQETA
+1487 
-1497 DAAAAAPA
+1497 
-1505 DDATGATVDEKERT
+1505 
-1519 EAPVADAQAASATRA
+1519 A
-1534 PAFPSVEAAASPLAG
+1534 PAFPSADAARPLAG

-1561 WVGEPMPIGTPVDRP
+1561 WVGEPMPIGTPVSRP
-1576 APRQEETVSAP
+1576 VPRREEAASAP

-1622 LITPQPRKSSST
+1622 LITPPPRK
-1634 GPGAGTQPA
+1634 GPGSGPAAGTQPA

-1653 QAVPGSKD
+1653 HAVPGSKD

-1695 FLSRFHTGNGQPQDK
+1695 FLSRFHTGSSQPRDDREEDK
-1710 EEARSP
+1710 GP

-1721 TAQERQGTPRPMPRK
+1721 TVQERQGTPRPIPK
-1736 DAPREETPGTTADI
+1736 KEGPQQKSPEAAAEIPTA
-1750 PATTN
+1750 AN
-1755 PWIERRAAS
+1755 PWIERRTAPRPAA
-1764 RPVAPTPRMPVPPM
+1764 PAPRVPVPPM

-1863 ATAVERHRISM
+1863 ATAVERHRISL

>member
-58 GTAAGQLGILPYLSA
+58 GAAAGQLGILPYLSA

-85 VATPGMMPSFQ
+85 VATPGMMPPFQ

-523 AAPAAPAPTDTARA
+523 AAPAAPAPADTARA

-687 LVCAPDAATRHEL
+687 LVCAPDAATRREL

-712 ETGTLAHGLAT
+712 ETGTLAHGLAA

-828 DLFGPAAAPQAD
+828 DLFSPAAAPQAD

-858 PAAPAAAS
+858 PAAPAAA
-866 ADLPDLFAAPA
+866 
-877 AAAADTAQ
+877 ADTAQ
-885 AEPLPLTDDMRL
+885 TEPLPLTDDMRL
-897 DMPAAQTARPVAD
+897 DTPAAQTARPVAD
-910 AVQPE
+910 AGQPE
-915 EAAPAE
+915 EAASTD

-928 NAPDAAEDIAPAPAP
+928 NAPEAVEDVAPAPAP

-960 EAAMPEAPVKEEEP
+960 EAAMPEAPVKEEGP

-989 QETAAAAAA
+989 QETA
-998 APADVAA
+998 
-1005 EALSDEMDSAEEA
+1005 
-1018 GTKAVAGADVT
+1018 
-1029 PPARDEAAAVSPS
+1029 
-1042 APAFPAPAREAAAE
+1042 
-1056 QAPPADDVQTGD
+1056 
-1068 APTDAAEAPV
+1068 
-1078 SDAVQPEEAASAD
+1078 
-1091 SPVQEN
+1091 
-1097 ENAPEAAEDVAP
+1097 
-1109 APAPAAPDFPS
+1109 
-1120 VPVGETA
+1120 
-1127 ETNEAAMPE
+1127 
-1136 APTREEDTSV
+1136 
-1146 PATDM
+1146 
-1151 TQEEPLPQQE
+1151 
-1161 TADAA
+1161 DAA
-1166 PADVAAEALSDEMD
+1166 PADVAAETLSDEMD

-1195 TPSAQDEAAAVPPS
+1195 TPPARDEAAAVPPS

-1255 SADSPVQENENAPEA
+1255 SADSPVQESENAPEA

-1284 FPSVPVAEMAE
+1284 FPSVPV
-1295 TNEAAMPEAPA
+1295 
-1306 REEDTAAPA
+1306 
-1315 AGMTREEPLPQQE
+1315 G
-1328 TADAAPA
+1328 
-1335 DVAAEALSDEMDST
+1335 
-1349 DEAGAETVADTD
+1349 
-1361 VTPSAQD
+1361 
-1368 EAAAVPP
+1368 
-1375 SAPAFP
+1375 
-1381 APAREAAAEQTLP
+1381 
-1394 ADDVQTGDASTDAA
+1394 
-1408 EAPVSD
+1408 
-1414 AVQPEEAA
+1414 
-1422 SADSPVQENEN
+1422 
-1433 APEAA
+1433 
-1438 EDVAPAPAPAAPD
+1438 
-1451 FPSVP
+1451 
-1456 VAEMA
+1456 EMA

-1505 DDATGATVDEKERT
+1505 DVATGATVDEKERT
-1519 EAPVADAQAASATRA
+1519 EAPVADAQAAATRA

-1750 PATTN
+1750 PATTH
-1755 PWIERRAAS
+1755 PWIERRTAS

>member
-9 QAGSRRLALIVIPLL
+9 QAGFRRLALIVIPLL

-479 REIVEQDRQLEQCA
+479 REIVEQNRQLEQCA

-523 AAPAAPAPTDTARA
+523 AAPAAPAPADTARA

-712 ETGTLAHGLAT
+712 ETGTLAHGLAA

-877 AAAADTAQ
+877 TAAADTAQ
-885 AEPLPLTDDMRL
+885 TEPLPLTDDMRL
-897 DMPAAQTARPVAD
+897 DTPAAQTARPVAD

-915 EAAPAE
+915 EAASAD
-921 SPVQENE
+921 SPVQKNE
-928 NAPDAAEDIAPAPAP
+928 SSPDAAEDVAPATAP

-948 PSVPMPETAETN
+948 PSVPVAETAETN
-960 EAAMPEAPVKEEEP
+960 EAAMPEAPVKEEGP
-974 AAPAADMTR
+974 AAPAAGMAQ

-989 QETAAAAAA
+989 QETADAG
-998 APADVAA
+998 APADTAA

-1018 GTKAVAGADVT
+1018 GAKA
-1029 PPARDEAAAVSPS
+1029 
-1042 APAFPAPAREAAAE
+1042 
-1056 QAPPADDVQTGD
+1056 
-1068 APTDAAEAPV
+1068 
-1078 SDAVQPEEAASAD
+1078 
-1091 SPVQEN
+1091 
-1097 ENAPEAAEDVAP
+1097 
-1109 APAPAAPDFPS
+1109 
-1120 VPVGETA
+1120 
-1127 ETNEAAMPE
+1127 M
-1136 APTREEDTSV
+1136 
-1146 PATDM
+1146 
-1151 TQEEPLPQQE
+1151 
-1161 TADAA
+1161 
-1166 PADVAAEALSDEMD
+1166 
-1180 STDEAGAETVADTDV
+1180 ADTDV
-1195 TPSAQDEAAAVPPS
+1195 TPPAQDEAAAVPPS

-1217 REAAAEQTLPADDV
+1217 REAAAEQPLPADDV

-1255 SADSPVQENENAPEA
+1255 SADSPVQESENAPEA

-1284 FPSVPVAEMAE
+1284 FPSVP
-1295 TNEAAMPEAPA
+1295 MPE
-1306 REEDTAAPA
+1306 T
-1315 AGMTREEPLPQQE
+1315 
-1328 TADAAPA
+1328 
-1335 DVAAEALSDEMDST
+1335 
-1349 DEAGAETVADTD
+1349 
-1361 VTPSAQD
+1361 
-1368 EAAAVPP
+1368 
-1375 SAPAFP
+1375 
-1381 APAREAAAEQTLP
+1381 
-1394 ADDVQTGDASTDAA
+1394 
-1408 EAPVSD
+1408 
-1414 AVQPEEAA
+1414 
-1422 SADSPVQENEN
+1422 
-1433 APEAA
+1433 
-1438 EDVAPAPAPAAPD
+1438 
-1451 FPSVP
+1451 
-1456 VAEMA
+1456 A

-1472 VKEAGPVAPVADMTR
+1472 VKEEGPAAPAADMTR

-1634 GPGAGTQPA
+1634 GPAAGTQPA

-1680 EETSRTRAAANTLMR
+1680 EETSRTRAAANTLIR

-1755 PWIERRAAS
+1755 PWIERRTAS

>member
-1 MTYPLLPL
+1 
-9 QAGSRRLALIVIPLL
+9 
-24 LVLSLA
+24 
-30 ATCPAVPTP
+30 
-39 PPAPAPTPALPVSL
+39 
-53 SATPQ
+53 
-58 GTAAGQLGILPYLSA
+58 
-73 FLDTDGDMSVEE
+73 
-85 VATPGMMPSFQ
+85 
-96 PLHPRTLPR
+96 
-105 SSGVTWLRLE
+105 
-115 IPAAG
+115 
-120 TERTESLM
+120 
-128 LDLGQ
+128 
-133 GVPAGAVLYTPD
+133 
-145 IDPLSRQTTWQ
+145 
-156 ESQANWRNLLPLPL
+156 
-170 PAETPQVCFIR
+170 
-181 LDGQPP
+181 
-187 LWFAPT
+187 
-193 LRSLDNLA
+193 
-201 GAPES
+201 
-206 LLGPGVMLA
+206 
-215 LAVVMLLALLRGI
+215 
-228 TERGQWRFWT
+228 
-238 ALYVGAALTHA
+238 
-249 VLGGPD
+249 
-255 LGAGNITPADAV
+255 
-267 SAMAPGL
+267 
-274 ALMFLAHLARHLMQT
+274 
-289 ASHSRLLDIQYLLLS
+289 
-304 LPGAVLALLPLWPDF
+304 
-319 SWLGRF
+319 
-325 LPLWP
+325 

-349 GARRFLLGCLVAA
+349 GARRFLLGCLMAA

-507 RARQALS
+507 RARQALN

-523 AAPAAPAPTDTARA
+523 AAPAAPAPADTARA
-537 EKRVFDLRKTLRQAH
+537 EKRVFDLRKTLRQTH

-712 ETGTLAHGLAT
+712 ETGTLAHGLAA

-885 AEPLPLTDDMRL
+885 TEPLPLTDDMRL
-897 DMPAAQTARPVAD
+897 DTPAAQTARPVAD
-910 AVQPE
+910 AAQPE
-915 EAAPAE
+915 EAAPAD

-928 NAPDAAEDIAPAPAP
+928 NAPEAAEDVAPAPAP

-948 PSVPMPETAETN
+948 PSVPVPETAETN
-960 EAAMPEAPVKEEEP
+960 EAAMPEAPVKEEET
-974 AAPAADMTR
+974 AAPAAGMTQ

-989 QETAAAAAA
+989 QETADAGT
-998 APADVAA
+998 PADAAA

-1018 GTKAVAGADVT
+1018 GTKAVADTDV
-1029 PPARDEAAAVSPS
+1029 PSPARDEAAAVSPS

-1056 QAPPADDVQTGD
+1056 QALPADDVQTGD

-1091 SPVQEN
+1091 SPVQEH

-1109 APAPAAPDFPS
+1109 ATAPAAPDFPS
-1120 VPVGETA
+1120 VPMPETA

-1136 APTREEDTSV
+1136 APVKEEETAA
-1146 PATDM
+1146 PAAGM

-1166 PADVAAEALSDEMD
+1166 AAAPADDAAEALSDEMD

-1217 REAAAEQTLPADDV
+1217 REAAAEQALPADDV
-1231 QTGDAST
+1231 QTGDAPT

-1255 SADSPVQENENAPEA
+1255 SADSPVQEHENAPEA
-1270 AEDVAPAPAPAAPD
+1270 AEDVAPATAPAAPD
-1284 FPSVPVAEMAE
+1284 FPSVP
-1295 TNEAAMPEAPA
+1295 MPE
-1306 REEDTAAPA
+1306 T
-1315 AGMTREEPLPQQE
+1315 
-1328 TADAAPA
+1328 
-1335 DVAAEALSDEMDST
+1335 
-1349 DEAGAETVADTD
+1349 
-1361 VTPSAQD
+1361 
-1368 EAAAVPP
+1368 
-1375 SAPAFP
+1375 
-1381 APAREAAAEQTLP
+1381 
-1394 ADDVQTGDASTDAA
+1394 
-1408 EAPVSD
+1408 
-1414 AVQPEEAA
+1414 
-1422 SADSPVQENEN
+1422 
-1433 APEAA
+1433 
-1438 EDVAPAPAPAAPD
+1438 
-1451 FPSVP
+1451 
-1456 VAEMA
+1456 A

-1472 VKEAGPVAPVADMTR
+1472 VKEEETAAPAAGMTQ

-1634 GPGAGTQPA
+1634 GPAAGTQPA
-1643 FPGAPVEEAP
+1643 FPGAPVEETP

-1755 PWIERRAAS
+1755 PWIERRTAS

-1798 MDKYLAEAGYALEQR
+1798 MDKYLGTGPHGPLCGER
-1813 RLHLVADAAGRLA
+1813 RTRQG
-1826 AEAESYGFRVLGR
+1826 
-1839 MARCV
+1839 
-1844 ESAGRAKDLQA
+1844 SAGRDRPAARTGHGGGTPPHLHGFLIRIPGPVLLTGPFSFPAPARRPRQALLHKGASRARLNLQCPQGPSLILCKES
-1855 VTDLLPEL
+1855 T
-1863 ATAVERHRISM
+1863 
-1874 GS
+1874 

>member
-1 MTYPLLPL
+1 MTHPLLPT
-9 QAGSRRLALIVIPLL
+9 QAASRRLALIVIPLL

-39 PPAPAPTPALPVSL
+39 PPASAPTPALPADL
-53 SATPQ
+53 SATPR
-58 GTAAGQLGILPYLSA
+58 GSAAGQLDILPYLSA
-73 FLDTDGDMSVEE
+73 FLDTDGDRSVEE
-85 VATPGMMPSFQ
+85 VAAPGMLSSFR

-120 TERTESLM
+120 AGRPAPLV

-133 GVPAGAVLYTPD
+133 GVPAGAVLYTPG

-156 ESQANWRNLLPLPL
+156 EDRANWRNLLCLPL
-170 PAETPQVCFIR
+170 PGETPQICYIR

-201 GAPES
+201 DAPES

-267 SAMAPGL
+267 SAMTPGL

-319 SWLGRF
+319 SWMGRS

-362 LGAGLAVLDLGTLLP
+362 LGAGLAVLDFGTLLP

-404 EAGTSAEPA
+404 ETETAAAGPA
-413 DPLAPGRPARNQ
+413 DPTAPDRSAQSQ

-435 DTDGNTLP
+435 DTEGNTLP

-451 APAPATVEAESAS
+451 APAPATVEADSAS
-464 ATAIRRLEQALAAPL
+464 ATAIRRLEQALAVPL
-479 REIVEQDRQLEQCA
+479 RELVEQNRQLEQCS

-499 SRVENMGR
+499 SRVEGMGR
-507 RARQALS
+507 RARQALR

-523 AAPAAPAPTDTARA
+523 AAPAAPAPTDGARA
-537 EKRVFDLRKTLRQAH
+537 ATRAFDLRRMLQKTH
-552 DTCRPLAEKSGI
+552 EHCRALAEKSGI
-564 ALGWHVPADL
+564 ALGWHVPSDL
-574 EQLYEG
+574 EQRYEG
-580 PAGELEDV
+580 PAGDLEET
-588 LRLLLEDAL
+588 LRLLLEDAV
-597 RATKG
+597 RASKG
-602 GKIHFAVRR
+602 GKVHFAVRH

-637 SASLLARIWELSS
+637 SAPLLARIWELSS
-650 SHGGFLGVESGPR
+650 AHGGFLGVESGPR

-668 FTLQLHLPEA
+668 FTLQLQLPEA
-678 SDGEDLPTV
+678 SADDLPTV
-687 LVCAPDAATRHEL
+687 LVCAPDAATRREL
-700 GAMLRDLPCTCH
+700 GAMLRDLPCTCR
-712 ETGTLAHGLAT
+712 ETGTLAHGLAA
-723 GARKGRT
+723 GARRGGT
-730 PAAVLLVC
+730 PATVLLVC
-738 GPEASVDA
+738 GPEASVEA
-746 APLLRRYHSLAE
+746 APMLRRYHGLAE

-769 PDQSQWDALAH
+769 PDQSQWDALAN

-828 DLFGPAAAPQAD
+828 DLFGPVAAPQAD

-851 DIPQQTA
+851 DMPERTV
-858 PAAPAAAS
+858 PAAQAATGG
-866 ADLPDLFAAPA
+866 DLPDLFAAPA
-877 AAAADTAQ
+877 SAGAEAAPAA
-885 AEPLPLTDDMRL
+885 PLSLTDDMRC
-897 DMPAAQTARPVAD
+897 DAPVAPVAPVAQTARPEAEQPLPADDEQSGAVRAD
-910 AVQPE
+910 AAAASAADDAQP
-915 EAAPAE
+915 
-921 SPVQENE
+921 V
-928 NAPDAAEDIAPAPAP
+928 APAP
-943 AAPDF
+943 
-948 PSVPMPETAETN
+948 
-960 EAAMPEAPVKEEEP
+960 
-974 AAPAADMTR
+974 
-983 EEPLPQ
+983 
-989 QETAAAAAA
+989 
-998 APADVAA
+998 
-1005 EALSDEMDSAEEA
+1005 
-1018 GTKAVAGADVT
+1018 
-1029 PPARDEAAAVSPS
+1029 
-1042 APAFPAPAREAAAE
+1042 
-1056 QAPPADDVQTGD
+1056 
-1068 APTDAAEAPV
+1068 
-1078 SDAVQPEEAASAD
+1078 AD

-1097 ENAPEAAEDVAP
+1097 DAAPEAAEDDGP
-1109 APAPAAPDFPS
+1109 APAPTAPDFPS
-1120 VPVGETA
+1120 VPV
-1127 ETNEAAMPE
+1127 AAMDDAATPE
-1136 APTREEDTSV
+1136 APLEEEKEEA
-1146 PATDM
+1146 PAAEAP
-1151 TQEEPLPQQE
+1151 QEEALPQQG

-1166 PADVAAEALSDEMD
+1166 AAPADGPAVPSGAAD
-1180 STDEAGAETVADTDV
+1180 STEEAVAETGADADM
-1195 TPSAQDEAAAVPPS
+1195 PGPAQDEAAEVPPS

-1217 REAAAEQTLPADDV
+1217 QEAEAEQPLPADDRQNRDV
-1231 QTGDAST
+1231 RAEAAEEPLS
-1238 DAAEAPVSD
+1238 DAAQPVAP
-1247 AVQPEEAA
+1247 AP
-1255 SADSPVQENENAPEA
+1255 ADSPVQENGAAPEA
-1270 AEDVAPAPAPAAPD
+1270 AEDDGPAPAPTAPD
-1284 FPSVPVAEMAE
+1284 FPSVPVAAMDD
-1295 TNEAAMPEAPA
+1295 AATQEAPL
-1306 REEDTAAPA
+1306 EEEKEEAPTAEAPQ
-1315 AGMTREEPLPQQE
+1315 EEPLPQQG
-1328 TADAAPA
+1328 TADAAAPA
-1335 DVAAEALSDEMDST
+1335 DGPAASSDAADST
-1349 DEAGAETVADTD
+1349 EEAVAETGADAD
-1361 VTPSAQD
+1361 MPSPAQD
-1368 EAAAVPP
+1368 EAA
-1375 SAPAFP
+1375 
-1381 APAREAAAEQTLP
+1381 
-1394 ADDVQTGDASTDAA
+1394 
-1408 EAPVSD
+1408 EAPR
-1414 AVQPEEAA
+1414 P
-1422 SADSPVQENEN
+1422 
-1433 APEAA
+1433 
-1438 EDVAPAPAPAAPD
+1438 
-1451 FPSVP
+1451 
-1456 VAEMA
+1456 
-1461 ETNEAAMPEAP
+1461 
-1472 VKEAGPVAPVADMTR
+1472 
-1487 EEPLPQQETA
+1487 
-1497 DAAAAAPA
+1497 
-1505 DDATGATVDEKERT
+1505 
-1519 EAPVADAQAASATRA
+1519 A
-1534 PAFPSVEAAASPLAG
+1534 PAFPSADAARPLAG

-1561 WVGEPMPIGTPVDRP
+1561 WVGEPMPIGTPVSRP
-1576 APRQEETVSAP
+1576 VPRREEAASAP

-1622 LITPQPRKSSST
+1622 LITPPPRK
-1634 GPGAGTQPA
+1634 GPGSGPAAGTQPA

-1653 QAVPGSKD
+1653 HAVPGSKD

-1695 FLSRFHTGNGQPQDK
+1695 FLSRFHTGSSQPRDDREEDK
-1710 EEARSP
+1710 GP

-1721 TAQERQGTPRPMPRK
+1721 TVQERQGTPRPIPK
-1736 DAPREETPGTTADI
+1736 KEGPQQKSPEAAAEIPTA
-1750 PATTN
+1750 AN
-1755 PWIERRAAS
+1755 PWIERRTAPRPAA
-1764 RPVAPTPRMPVPPM
+1764 PAPRVPVPPM

-1863 ATAVERHRISM
+1863 ATAVERHRISL

>member
-1 MTYPLLPL
+1 MTYPLLPV
-9 QAGSRRLALIVIPLL
+9 QAACRRLALIVIPLL

-39 PPAPAPTPALPVSL
+39 PPVPAPTPALPASL
-53 SATPQ
+53 SAAPQ
-58 GTAAGQLGILPYLSA
+58 ASATGQLGILPYLSA

-85 VATPGMMPSFQ
+85 VAAPGMMASFQ
-96 PLHPRTLPR
+96 PLHPRALPR

-120 TERTESLM
+120 TARAESLM

-201 GAPES
+201 SAPES

-289 ASHSRLLDIQYLLLS
+289 PSHSRLLDIQYLLLS

-319 SWLGRF
+319 SWMGRF

-404 EAGTSAEPA
+404 ETGSSAEAA
-413 DPLAPGRPARNQ
+413 DPLAPGRPAQNQ

-479 REIVEQDRQLEQCA
+479 REIVEQNRQLEQCA
-493 LPHDVR
+493 LPHDAR
-499 SRVENMGR
+499 SRVESMGR
-507 RARQALS
+507 RARQALR
-514 LLHDPAGDA
+514 LLHDPAGET
-523 AAPAAPAPTDTARA
+523 AAPAMPAPTETARA
-537 EKRVFDLRKTLRQAH
+537 EKRVFDLRKTLRQTH
-552 DTCRPLAEKSGI
+552 ETCRALAEKAGI

-580 PAGELEDV
+580 PAGDLEDV
-588 LRLLLEDAL
+588 LRLLLEDAV
-597 RATKG
+597 RASKG

-611 VPDSKHPGHLLFQ
+611 VPDSKNPGHLLFQ

-668 FTLQLHLPEA
+668 FTLQLYLPEA
-678 SDGEDLPTV
+678 SDDEELPTV
-687 LVCAPDAATRHEL
+687 LVCAPDAATRREL

-712 ETGTLAHGLAT
+712 ETGTLAHGLAA

-730 PAAVLLVC
+730 PAAVLLIC
-738 GPEASVDA
+738 GPEASVEA

-789 PVSEDALR
+789 PVAEDALR

-812 LGAPLPETRQ
+812 LGAPLPESRQ
-822 ADAPLP
+822 AEAPLP

-851 DIPQQTA
+851 DVPQQTA
-858 PAAPAAAS
+858 PAAPAATS
-866 ADLPDLFAAPA
+866 GDLPDLFAAPA
-877 AAAADTAQ
+877 AAAADDAQ
-885 AEPLPLTDDMRL
+885 AAPLTLTDDMRL
-897 DMPAAQTARPVAD
+897 DAPAAQPVAD
-910 AVQPE
+910 AAQPVE
-915 EAAPAE
+915 PAAAD
-921 SPVQENE
+921 SPVQEKE
-928 NAPDAAEDIAPAPAP
+928 NASAATADDVP
-943 AAPDF
+943 AAPTAPAF
-948 PSVPMPETAETN
+948 PSVPVAETP
-960 EAAMPEAPVKEEEP
+960 ADAMPEAPVEAKEEAAAPANETAQDEEEPRQETTADAAP
-974 AAPAADMTR
+974 AAPADGPDKADDAPAAR
-983 EEPLPQ
+983 ADDAEEPV
-989 QETAAAAAA
+989 AAAP
-998 APADVAA
+998 APADVASPAQA
-1005 EALSDEMDSAEEA
+1005 ES
-1018 GTKAVAGADVT
+1018 AVA
-1029 PPARDEAAAVSPS
+1029 PLS
-1042 APAFPAPAREAAAE
+1042 APDSPAPAQEAEAE
-1056 QAPPADDVQTGD
+1056 QPLPGDDMH
-1068 APTDAAEAPV
+1068 ADAAEAPAAD
-1078 SDAVQPEEAASAD
+1078 DAQPVEPAAAD

-1097 ENAPEAAEDVAP
+1097 ENVSDATADDV
-1109 APAPAAPDFPS
+1109 PAAP
-1120 VPVGETA
+1120 T
-1127 ETNEAAMPE
+1127 
-1136 APTREEDTSV
+1136 
-1146 PATDM
+1146 
-1151 TQEEPLPQQE
+1151 
-1161 TADAA
+1161 
-1166 PADVAAEALSDEMD
+1166 
-1180 STDEAGAETVADTDV
+1180 
-1195 TPSAQDEAAAVPPS
+1195 
-1209 APAFPAPA
+1209 
-1217 REAAAEQTLPADDV
+1217 
-1231 QTGDAST
+1231 
-1238 DAAEAPVSD
+1238 
-1247 AVQPEEAA
+1247 
-1255 SADSPVQENENAPEA
+1255 
-1270 AEDVAPAPAPAAPD
+1270 
-1284 FPSVPVAEMAE
+1284 
-1295 TNEAAMPEAPA
+1295 
-1306 REEDTAAPA
+1306 
-1315 AGMTREEPLPQQE
+1315 
-1328 TADAAPA
+1328 
-1335 DVAAEALSDEMDST
+1335 
-1349 DEAGAETVADTD
+1349 
-1361 VTPSAQD
+1361 
-1368 EAAAVPP
+1368 
-1375 SAPAFP
+1375 
-1381 APAREAAAEQTLP
+1381 
-1394 ADDVQTGDASTDAA
+1394 
-1408 EAPVSD
+1408 
-1414 AVQPEEAA
+1414 
-1422 SADSPVQENEN
+1422 
-1433 APEAA
+1433 
-1438 EDVAPAPAPAAPD
+1438 
-1451 FPSVP
+1451 
-1456 VAEMA
+1456 
-1461 ETNEAAMPEAP
+1461 
-1472 VKEAGPVAPVADMTR
+1472 
-1487 EEPLPQQETA
+1487 
-1497 DAAAAAPA
+1497 
-1505 DDATGATVDEKERT
+1505 
-1519 EAPVADAQAASATRA
+1519 A
-1534 PAFPSVEAAASPLAG
+1534 PAFPSVPVTETHDDALPGAPVEEKEEAAASPLSG

-1561 WVGEPMPIGTPVDRP
+1561 WVGEPMPIGTPVSRP
-1576 APRQEETVSAP
+1576 APRQEETASAP

-1613 SLVPTDKSA
+1613 SLVPTDRSA
-1622 LITPQPRKSSST
+1622 LITPQPRKSSSS
-1634 GPGAGTQPA
+1634 GPAAGTQPA

-1695 FLSRFHTGNGQPQDK
+1695 FLSRFHTGNSQPQDR
-1710 EEARSP
+1710 EEEDKGP

-1721 TAQERQGTPRPMPRK
+1721 TVQERQGTPRPMPK
-1736 DAPREETPGTTADI
+1736 KEAPREEATETTADI
-1750 PATTN
+1750 PVTTN
-1755 PWIERRAAS
+1755 PWIERRTAP

>member
-1 MTYPLLPL
+1 MTHPLLPT
-9 QAGSRRLALIVIPLL
+9 QATSRRLALIVIPLL

-39 PPAPAPTPALPVSL
+39 PPASAPTPALPADL
-53 SATPQ
+53 SATPR
-58 GTAAGQLGILPYLSA
+58 GSAAGQLDILPYLSA
-73 FLDTDGDMSVEE
+73 FLDTDGDRSVEE
-85 VATPGMMPSFQ
+85 VAAPGMLSSFR

-105 SSGVTWLRLE
+105 TSGVTWLRLE

-120 TERTESLM
+120 TGRPAPLV

-133 GVPAGAVLYTPD
+133 GVPAGAVLYTPG

-156 ESQANWRNLLPLPL
+156 EDRANWRNLLCLPL
-170 PAETPQVCFIR
+170 PGETPQICYIR

-201 GAPES
+201 DAPES

-267 SAMAPGL
+267 SAMTPGL

-319 SWLGRF
+319 SWMGRY

-362 LGAGLAVLDLGTLLP
+362 LGAGLAVLDFGTLLP

-404 EAGTSAEPA
+404 ETETAAAGPA
-413 DPLAPGRPARNQ
+413 DPTAPDRSAQSQ

-435 DTDGNTLP
+435 DTEGNTLP

-451 APAPATVEAESAS
+451 APAPATVEADSAS
-464 ATAIRRLEQALAAPL
+464 ATAIRRLEQALAVPL
-479 REIVEQDRQLEQCA
+479 RELVEQNRQLEQCS

-499 SRVENMGR
+499 SRVEGMGR
-507 RARQALS
+507 RARQALR

-523 AAPAAPAPTDTARA
+523 AAPAAPAPTDGARA
-537 EKRVFDLRKTLRQAH
+537 ATRAFDLRRMLQKTH
-552 DTCRPLAEKSGI
+552 EHCRALAEKSGI
-564 ALGWHVPADL
+564 ALGWHVPSDL
-574 EQLYEG
+574 EQRYEG
-580 PAGELEDV
+580 PAGDLEET
-588 LRLLLEDAL
+588 LRLLLEDAV
-597 RATKG
+597 RASKG
-602 GKIHFAVRR
+602 GKVHFAVRH

-637 SASLLARIWELSS
+637 SAPLLARIWELSS
-650 SHGGFLGVESGPR
+650 AHGGFLGVESGPR

-668 FTLQLHLPEA
+668 FTLQLQLPEA
-678 SDGEDLPTV
+678 SADDLPTV
-687 LVCAPDAATRHEL
+687 LVCAPDAATRREL
-700 GAMLRDLPCTCH
+700 GAMLRDLPCTCR
-712 ETGTLAHGLAT
+712 ETGTLAHGLAA
-723 GARKGRT
+723 GARRGGT
-730 PAAVLLVC
+730 PATVLLVC
-738 GPEASVDA
+738 GPEASVEA
-746 APLLRRYHSLAE
+746 APMLRRYHGLAE

-769 PDQSQWDALAH
+769 PDQSQWDALAN

-828 DLFGPAAAPQAD
+828 DLFGPVAAPQAD

-851 DIPQQTA
+851 DMPERTV
-858 PAAPAAAS
+858 PAAQAATGG
-866 ADLPDLFAAPA
+866 DLPDLFAAPA
-877 AAAADTAQ
+877 SAGAEAAPAA
-885 AEPLPLTDDMRL
+885 PLSLTDDMRR
-897 DMPAAQTARPVAD
+897 DAPVAPVAPVAQTARP
-910 AVQPE
+910 E
-915 EAAPAE
+915 
-921 SPVQENE
+921 
-928 NAPDAAEDIAPAPAP
+928 
-943 AAPDF
+943 
-948 PSVPMPETAETN
+948 
-960 EAAMPEAPVKEEEP
+960 
-974 AAPAADMTR
+974 
-983 EEPLPQ
+983 
-989 QETAAAAAA
+989 
-998 APADVAA
+998 
-1005 EALSDEMDSAEEA
+1005 
-1018 GTKAVAGADVT
+1018 
-1029 PPARDEAAAVSPS
+1029 
-1042 APAFPAPAREAAAE
+1042 AE
-1056 QAPPADDVQTGD
+1056 QPLPADDRQNRDVR
-1068 APTDAAEAPV
+1068 ADAAEASAADDAQPV
-1078 SDAVQPEEAASAD
+1078 APAPAD

-1097 ENAPEAAEDVAP
+1097 GAAPEAAEDGGP
-1109 APAPAAPDFPS
+1109 APAP
-1120 VPVGETA
+1120 T
-1127 ETNEAAMPE
+1127 
-1136 APTREEDTSV
+1136 
-1146 PATDM
+1146 
-1151 TQEEPLPQQE
+1151 
-1161 TADAA
+1161 
-1166 PADVAAEALSDEMD
+1166 
-1180 STDEAGAETVADTDV
+1180 
-1195 TPSAQDEAAAVPPS
+1195 
-1209 APAFPAPA
+1209 
-1217 REAAAEQTLPADDV
+1217 
-1231 QTGDAST
+1231 
-1238 DAAEAPVSD
+1238 
-1247 AVQPEEAA
+1247 
-1255 SADSPVQENENAPEA
+1255 
-1270 AEDVAPAPAPAAPD
+1270 APD
-1284 FPSVPVAEMAE
+1284 FPSVPVAAMDD
-1295 TNEAAMPEAPA
+1295 AATQEAPL
-1306 REEDTAAPA
+1306 EEEKEEAPTAEAPQ
-1315 AGMTREEPLPQQE
+1315 EEALPQQ
-1328 TADAAPA
+1328 
-1335 DVAAEALSDEMDST
+1335 
-1349 DEAGAETVADTD
+1349 G
-1361 VTPSAQD
+1361 
-1368 EAAAVPP
+1368 
-1375 SAPAFP
+1375 
-1381 APAREAAAEQTLP
+1381 
-1394 ADDVQTGDASTDAA
+1394 
-1408 EAPVSD
+1408 
-1414 AVQPEEAA
+1414 
-1422 SADSPVQENEN
+1422 
-1433 APEAA
+1433 
-1438 EDVAPAPAPAAPD
+1438 
-1451 FPSVP
+1451 
-1456 VAEMA
+1456 
-1461 ETNEAAMPEAP
+1461 
-1472 VKEAGPVAPVADMTR
+1472 
-1487 EEPLPQQETA
+1487 TA
-1497 DAAAAAPA
+1497 DAAAPA
-1505 DDATGATVDEKERT
+1505 DSPAASSDAADSTEEAVAETGADADRPSPAQDEAS
-1519 EAPVADAQAASATRA
+1519 EAPRPA
-1534 PAFPSVEAAASPLAG
+1534 PAFPSADAARPLAG

-1561 WVGEPMPIGTPVDRP
+1561 WVGEPMPIGTPVSRP
-1576 APRQEETVSAP
+1576 VPRREEAASAP

-1622 LITPQPRKSSST
+1622 LITPPPRK
-1634 GPGAGTQPA
+1634 GPGSGPAAGTQPA

-1653 QAVPGSKD
+1653 HAVPGSKD

-1695 FLSRFHTGNGQPQDK
+1695 FLSRFHTGSSQPRDDREEDK
-1710 EEARSP
+1710 GP

-1721 TAQERQGTPRPMPRK
+1721 TVQERQGTPRPIPK
-1736 DAPREETPGTTADI
+1736 KEGPQQKSPEAAAEIPTA
-1750 PATTN
+1750 AN
-1755 PWIERRAAS
+1755 PWIERRTAPRPAA
-1764 RPVAPTPRMPVPPM
+1764 PAPRVPVPPM

-1863 ATAVERHRISM
+1863 ATAVERHRISL

>member
-479 REIVEQDRQLEQCA
+479 REIVEQNRQLEQCA

-507 RARQALS
+507 RARQALN

-523 AAPAAPAPTDTARA
+523 AAPAAPAPADTARA

-885 AEPLPLTDDMRL
+885 TEPLPLTDDMRL
-897 DMPAAQTARPVAD
+897 DTPAAQTARPVAD

-915 EAAPAE
+915 EAASAE

-928 NAPDAAEDIAPAPAP
+928 NAPEAAEDVAPAPAP

-948 PSVPMPETAETN
+948 PSVPVAETAETN
-960 EAAMPEAPVKEEEP
+960 EAAMPEAPVKEEETAAPAAGMTQEEPLPQQETADADAPADAAAETLSDEMDSTEEAGAKAVADADVTPPARDEAAAVSPSASAFPAPARETAAEQAPPADGVQTDDVRTDADEAPVSDAVQPEEAASADSPVQENENTPEAAEDVAPAPAPAAPDFPSVPVAETAETNDAAMPEAPVKEEEP

-989 QETAAAAAA
+989 QETADAD
-998 APADVAA
+998 APADAAA
-1005 EALSDEMDSAEEA
+1005 ETLSDEMDSTEEA
-1018 GTKAVAGADVT
+1018 GAKAVADADVT

-1042 APAFPAPAREAAAE
+1042 ASAFPAPARETAAE
-1056 QAPPADDVQTGD
+1056 QAPPADGVQTD
-1068 APTDAAEAPV
+1068 DVRTDADEAPV

-1109 APAPAAPDFPS
+1109 
-1120 VPVGETA
+1120 T
-1127 ETNEAAMPE
+1127 
-1136 APTREEDTSV
+1136 
-1146 PATDM
+1146 
-1151 TQEEPLPQQE
+1151 
-1161 TADAA
+1161 
-1166 PADVAAEALSDEMD
+1166 
-1180 STDEAGAETVADTDV
+1180 
-1195 TPSAQDEAAAVPPS
+1195 
-1209 APAFPAPA
+1209 
-1217 REAAAEQTLPADDV
+1217 
-1231 QTGDAST
+1231 
-1238 DAAEAPVSD
+1238 
-1247 AVQPEEAA
+1247 
-1255 SADSPVQENENAPEA
+1255 
-1270 AEDVAPAPAPAAPD
+1270 PAPAAPD

-1295 TNEAAMPEAPA
+1295 TNDAAMPEAPA
-1306 REEDTAAPA
+1306 
-1315 AGMTREEPLPQQE
+1315 
-1328 TADAAPA
+1328 
-1335 DVAAEALSDEMDST
+1335 
-1349 DEAGAETVADTD
+1349 
-1361 VTPSAQD
+1361 
-1368 EAAAVPP
+1368 
-1375 SAPAFP
+1375 
-1381 APAREAAAEQTLP
+1381 
-1394 ADDVQTGDASTDAA
+1394 
-1408 EAPVSD
+1408 
-1414 AVQPEEAA
+1414 
-1422 SADSPVQENEN
+1422 
-1433 APEAA
+1433 
-1438 EDVAPAPAPAAPD
+1438 
-1451 FPSVP
+1451 
-1456 VAEMA
+1456 
-1461 ETNEAAMPEAP
+1461 
-1472 VKEAGPVAPVADMTR
+1472 KEAGPAAPAADMTR

-1634 GPGAGTQPA
+1634 GPAAGTQPA
-1643 FPGAPVEEAP
+1643 FPGAPVEETP

-1755 PWIERRAAS
+1755 PWIERRTAS

>member
-443 LMTGLSQP
+443 LMTGLSQS

-479 REIVEQDRQLEQCA
+479 REIVEQNRQLEQCA

-523 AAPAAPAPTDTARA
+523 AAPAVPAPADTARA
-537 EKRVFDLRKTLRQAH
+537 EKRVFDLRKTLRQTH

-885 AEPLPLTDDMRL
+885 TEPLPLTDDMRL
-897 DMPAAQTARPVAD
+897 DTPAAQTARPVAD

-915 EAAPAE
+915 EAA
-921 SPVQENE
+921 
-928 NAPDAAEDIAPAPAP
+928 
-943 AAPDF
+943 
-948 PSVPMPETAETN
+948 
-960 EAAMPEAPVKEEEP
+960 
-974 AAPAADMTR
+974 
-983 EEPLPQ
+983 
-989 QETAAAAAA
+989 
-998 APADVAA
+998 
-1005 EALSDEMDSAEEA
+1005 SAE
-1018 GTKAVAGADVT
+1018 
-1029 PPARDEAAAVSPS
+1029 
-1042 APAFPAPAREAAAE
+1042 
-1056 QAPPADDVQTGD
+1056 
-1068 APTDAAEAPV
+1068 
-1078 SDAVQPEEAASAD
+1078 
-1091 SPVQEN
+1091 
-1097 ENAPEAAEDVAP
+1097 
-1109 APAPAAPDFPS
+1109 
-1120 VPVGETA
+1120 
-1127 ETNEAAMPE
+1127 
-1136 APTREEDTSV
+1136 
-1146 PATDM
+1146 
-1151 TQEEPLPQQE
+1151 
-1161 TADAA
+1161 
-1166 PADVAAEALSDEMD
+1166 
-1180 STDEAGAETVADTDV
+1180 
-1195 TPSAQDEAAAVPPS
+1195 
-1209 APAFPAPA
+1209 
-1217 REAAAEQTLPADDV
+1217 
-1231 QTGDAST
+1231 
-1238 DAAEAPVSD
+1238 
-1247 AVQPEEAA
+1247 
-1255 SADSPVQENENAPEA
+1255 
-1270 AEDVAPAPAPAAPD
+1270 
-1284 FPSVPVAEMAE
+1284 
-1295 TNEAAMPEAPA
+1295 
-1306 REEDTAAPA
+1306 
-1315 AGMTREEPLPQQE
+1315 
-1328 TADAAPA
+1328 
-1335 DVAAEALSDEMDST
+1335 
-1349 DEAGAETVADTD
+1349 
-1361 VTPSAQD
+1361 
-1368 EAAAVPP
+1368 
-1375 SAPAFP
+1375 
-1381 APAREAAAEQTLP
+1381 
-1394 ADDVQTGDASTDAA
+1394 
-1408 EAPVSD
+1408 
-1414 AVQPEEAA
+1414 
-1422 SADSPVQENEN
+1422 SPVQENEN

-1561 WVGEPMPIGTPVDRP
+1561 WVGEPMPIGTPVNRP

-1634 GPGAGTQPA
+1634 GPAAGTQPA
-1643 FPGAPVEEAP
+1643 FPGAPVEETP

-1755 PWIERRAAS
+1755 PWIERRTAS

>member
-120 TERTESLM
+120 TESTESLM

-523 AAPAAPAPTDTARA
+523 AAPAAPAPADTARA

-564 ALGWHVPADL
+564 ALVWHVPADL

-687 LVCAPDAATRHEL
+687 LVCAPDAATRREL

-712 ETGTLAHGLAT
+712 ETGTLAHGLAA

-885 AEPLPLTDDMRL
+885 TEPLPLTDDMRL
-897 DMPAAQTARPVAD
+897 DTPAAQTARPV
-910 AVQPE
+910 V
-915 EAAPAE
+915 
-921 SPVQENE
+921 
-928 NAPDAAEDIAPAPAP
+928 
-943 AAPDF
+943 
-948 PSVPMPETAETN
+948 
-960 EAAMPEAPVKEEEP
+960 
-974 AAPAADMTR
+974 
-983 EEPLPQ
+983 
-989 QETAAAAAA
+989 
-998 APADVAA
+998 
-1005 EALSDEMDSAEEA
+1005 
-1018 GTKAVAGADVT
+1018 
-1029 PPARDEAAAVSPS
+1029 
-1042 APAFPAPAREAAAE
+1042 
-1056 QAPPADDVQTGD
+1056 
-1068 APTDAAEAPV
+1068 
-1078 SDAVQPEEAASAD
+1078 DAVQPEEAASTD

-1195 TPSAQDEAAAVPPS
+1195 TPPAQDEAAAVPPS

-1217 REAAAEQTLPADDV
+1217 REAAAEQALPADDV
-1231 QTGDAST
+1231 QTGDAPT
-1238 DAAEAPVSD
+1238 DAAEAPMSD

-1255 SADSPVQENENAPEA
+1255 P
-1270 AEDVAPAPAPAAPD
+1270 
-1284 FPSVPVAEMAE
+1284 
-1295 TNEAAMPEAPA
+1295 
-1306 REEDTAAPA
+1306 
-1315 AGMTREEPLPQQE
+1315 
-1328 TADAAPA
+1328 
-1335 DVAAEALSDEMDST
+1335 
-1349 DEAGAETVADTD
+1349 
-1361 VTPSAQD
+1361 
-1368 EAAAVPP
+1368 
-1375 SAPAFP
+1375 
-1381 APAREAAAEQTLP
+1381 
-1394 ADDVQTGDASTDAA
+1394 
-1408 EAPVSD
+1408 
-1414 AVQPEEAA
+1414 
-1422 SADSPVQENEN
+1422 ADSPVQENEN

-1472 VKEAGPVAPVADMTR
+1472 VKEAGPVAPAADMTR

-1505 DDATGATVDEKERT
+1505 DVATGATVDEKERT

-1750 PATTN
+1750 PATTH
-1755 PWIERRAAS
+1755 PWIERRTAS

>member
-9 QAGSRRLALIVIPLL
+9 QAGFRRLALIVIPLL

-330 MLALIFVPTTLGA
+330 MLALIFVPPTLGA

-523 AAPAAPAPTDTARA
+523 AAPAAPAPADTARA

-712 ETGTLAHGLAT
+712 ETGTLAHGLAA

-789 PVSEDALR
+789 PVSEDAPR

-885 AEPLPLTDDMRL
+885 AETLPLTDDMRL
-897 DMPAAQTARPVAD
+897 DTPAAQTARPVAD

-915 EAAPAE
+915 EAASAD

-928 NAPDAAEDIAPAPAP
+928 NAPDAAEDVAPAPAP

-989 QETAAAAAA
+989 QETADAD
-998 APADVAA
+998 APADAAA
-1005 EALSDEMDSAEEA
+1005 ETLSDEMDSTEEA
-1018 GTKAVAGADVT
+1018 GAKAMADADVT

-1042 APAFPAPAREAAAE
+1042 APAFPAPAGEAAAE
-1056 QAPPADDVQTGD
+1056 QTLPADDVQTGD
-1068 APTDAAEAPV
+1068 APTDAAEAPM
-1078 SDAVQPEEAASAD
+1078 SDAVQPEEAAPAD

-1097 ENAPEAAEDVAP
+1097 KNAPAAAEAVAP

-1120 VPVGETA
+1120 VPVAETA

-1136 APTREEDTSV
+1136 APAREEDTAV

-1161 TADAA
+1161 TAD
-1166 PADVAAEALSDEMD
+1166 
-1180 STDEAGAETVADTDV
+1180 
-1195 TPSAQDEAAAVPPS
+1195 
-1209 APAFPAPA
+1209 
-1217 REAAAEQTLPADDV
+1217 
-1231 QTGDAST
+1231 
-1238 DAAEAPVSD
+1238 
-1247 AVQPEEAA
+1247 
-1255 SADSPVQENENAPEA
+1255 
-1270 AEDVAPAPAPAAPD
+1270 
-1284 FPSVPVAEMAE
+1284 
-1295 TNEAAMPEAPA
+1295 
-1306 REEDTAAPA
+1306 
-1315 AGMTREEPLPQQE
+1315 
-1328 TADAAPA
+1328 
-1335 DVAAEALSDEMDST
+1335 
-1349 DEAGAETVADTD
+1349 
-1361 VTPSAQD
+1361 
-1368 EAAAVPP
+1368 
-1375 SAPAFP
+1375 
-1381 APAREAAAEQTLP
+1381 
-1394 ADDVQTGDASTDAA
+1394 
-1408 EAPVSD
+1408 
-1414 AVQPEEAA
+1414 
-1422 SADSPVQENEN
+1422 
-1433 APEAA
+1433 
-1438 EDVAPAPAPAAPD
+1438 
-1451 FPSVP
+1451 
-1456 VAEMA
+1456 
-1461 ETNEAAMPEAP
+1461 
-1472 VKEAGPVAPVADMTR
+1472 
-1487 EEPLPQQETA
+1487 
-1497 DAAAAAPA
+1497 AAPA

-1634 GPGAGTQPA
+1634 GPAAGTQPA

-1661 VSSLPD
+1661 VSSLPY

-1755 PWIERRAAS
+1755 PWIERRTAS

>member
-479 REIVEQDRQLEQCA
+479 REIVEQNRQLEQCA

-507 RARQALS
+507 RARQALN

-523 AAPAAPAPTDTARA
+523 AAPAAPAPADTARA

-885 AEPLPLTDDMRL
+885 TEPLPLTDDMRL
-897 DMPAAQTARPVAD
+897 DTPAAQTARPVAD
-910 AVQPE
+910 AAQPE
-915 EAAPAE
+915 EAAP
-921 SPVQENE
+921 
-928 NAPDAAEDIAPAPAP
+928 
-943 AAPDF
+943 
-948 PSVPMPETAETN
+948 
-960 EAAMPEAPVKEEEP
+960 
-974 AAPAADMTR
+974 
-983 EEPLPQ
+983 
-989 QETAAAAAA
+989 
-998 APADVAA
+998 
-1005 EALSDEMDSAEEA
+1005 
-1018 GTKAVAGADVT
+1018 
-1029 PPARDEAAAVSPS
+1029 
-1042 APAFPAPAREAAAE
+1042 
-1056 QAPPADDVQTGD
+1056 
-1068 APTDAAEAPV
+1068 
-1078 SDAVQPEEAASAD
+1078 AD

-1120 VPVGETA
+1120 VPVPETA

-1136 APTREEDTSV
+1136 APAREEETAA
-1146 PATDM
+1146 PAAGM

-1161 TADAA
+1161 TADAGT
-1166 PADVAAEALSDEMD
+1166 PADAAAEALSDEMD
-1180 STDEAGAETVADTDV
+1180 SAEEAGTKAMADADV
-1195 TPSAQDEAAAVPPS
+1195 PSPARDEAAEVPPS

-1217 REAAAEQTLPADDV
+1217 RETAAEQPLPADDV
-1231 QTGDAST
+1231 QTDDARA

-1247 AVQPEEAA
+1247 AAQPEEAA
-1255 SADSPVQENENAPEA
+1255 PADSPVQENENAPEA

-1284 FPSVPVAEMAE
+1284 FPSVPVPETAE

-1306 REEDTAAPA
+1306 REEDTAVPA
-1315 AGMTREEPLPQQE
+1315 T
-1328 TADAAPA
+1328 
-1335 DVAAEALSDEMDST
+1335 
-1349 DEAGAETVADTD
+1349 
-1361 VTPSAQD
+1361 
-1368 EAAAVPP
+1368 
-1375 SAPAFP
+1375 
-1381 APAREAAAEQTLP
+1381 
-1394 ADDVQTGDASTDAA
+1394 
-1408 EAPVSD
+1408 
-1414 AVQPEEAA
+1414 
-1422 SADSPVQENEN
+1422 
-1433 APEAA
+1433 
-1438 EDVAPAPAPAAPD
+1438 
-1451 FPSVP
+1451 
-1456 VAEMA
+1456 
-1461 ETNEAAMPEAP
+1461 
-1472 VKEAGPVAPVADMTR
+1472 DMTR

-1634 GPGAGTQPA
+1634 GPAAGTQPA
-1643 FPGAPVEEAP
+1643 FPGAPVEETP

-1755 PWIERRAAS
+1755 PWIERRTAS

>member
-1 MTYPLLPL
+1 MQTIASRSEDVVRRFFDAYLHLRDLDKTLECLADDIRWIGTGDFERAGKGFCDCRELL
-9 QAGSRRLALIVIPLL
+9 IEEFK
-24 LVLSLA
+24 
-30 ATCPAVPTP
+30 
-39 PPAPAPTPALPVSL
+39 
-53 SATPQ
+53 ATP
-58 GTAAGQLGILPYLSA
+58 GSFDVKLRNLYSVEAGKACY
-73 FLDTDGDMSVEE
+73 TDGDMSVEE
-85 VATPGMMPSFQ
+85 VATPGMMPPFQ

-479 REIVEQDRQLEQCA
+479 REIVEQNRQLEQCA

-507 RARQALS
+507 RARQALN

-523 AAPAAPAPTDTARA
+523 AAPAAPAPADTARA

-712 ETGTLAHGLAT
+712 ETGTLAHGLAA

-797 ETVLEILGSHDDVAD
+797 ETVLEILGNHDDVAD

-877 AAAADTAQ
+877 TAAADTAQ
-885 AEPLPLTDDMRL
+885 TDPLPLTDDMRL
-897 DMPAAQTARPVAD
+897 DTPAAQTARPVAD
-910 AVQPE
+910 A
-915 EAAPAE
+915 
-921 SPVQENE
+921 
-928 NAPDAAEDIAPAPAP
+928 
-943 AAPDF
+943 
-948 PSVPMPETAETN
+948 
-960 EAAMPEAPVKEEEP
+960 
-974 AAPAADMTR
+974 
-983 EEPLPQ
+983 
-989 QETAAAAAA
+989 
-998 APADVAA
+998 
-1005 EALSDEMDSAEEA
+1005 
-1018 GTKAVAGADVT
+1018 G
-1029 PPARDEAAAVSPS
+1029 
-1042 APAFPAPAREAAAE
+1042 
-1056 QAPPADDVQTGD
+1056 
-1068 APTDAAEAPV
+1068 
-1078 SDAVQPEEAASAD
+1078 QPEEAASAD
-1091 SPVQEN
+1091 SPVQE
-1097 ENAPEAAEDVAP
+1097 
-1109 APAPAAPDFPS
+1109 S
-1120 VPVGETA
+1120 
-1127 ETNEAAMPE
+1127 
-1136 APTREEDTSV
+1136 
-1146 PATDM
+1146 
-1151 TQEEPLPQQE
+1151 
-1161 TADAA
+1161 
-1166 PADVAAEALSDEMD
+1166 
-1180 STDEAGAETVADTDV
+1180 
-1195 TPSAQDEAAAVPPS
+1195 
-1209 APAFPAPA
+1209 
-1217 REAAAEQTLPADDV
+1217 
-1231 QTGDAST
+1231 
-1238 DAAEAPVSD
+1238 
-1247 AVQPEEAA
+1247 
-1255 SADSPVQENENAPEA
+1255 ENAPEA

-1284 FPSVPVAEMAE
+1284 FPSVPVAE
-1295 TNEAAMPEAPA
+1295 T
-1306 REEDTAAPA
+1306 
-1315 AGMTREEPLPQQE
+1315 
-1328 TADAAPA
+1328 
-1335 DVAAEALSDEMDST
+1335 
-1349 DEAGAETVADTD
+1349 
-1361 VTPSAQD
+1361 
-1368 EAAAVPP
+1368 
-1375 SAPAFP
+1375 
-1381 APAREAAAEQTLP
+1381 
-1394 ADDVQTGDASTDAA
+1394 
-1408 EAPVSD
+1408 
-1414 AVQPEEAA
+1414 
-1422 SADSPVQENEN
+1422 
-1433 APEAA
+1433 
-1438 EDVAPAPAPAAPD
+1438 
-1451 FPSVP
+1451 
-1456 VAEMA
+1456 A

-1472 VKEAGPVAPVADMTR
+1472 VKEAGPVAPAADMTR

-1519 EAPVADAQAASATRA
+1519 EAPVADAQAASVTRA

-1750 PATTN
+1750 PATTH
-1755 PWIERRAAS
+1755 PWIERRTAS

>member
-523 AAPAAPAPTDTARA
+523 AAPAAPAPADTARA

-650 SHGGFLGVESGPR
+650 SHGGFLGVESGSR

-687 LVCAPDAATRHEL
+687 LVCAPDAATRREL

-712 ETGTLAHGLAT
+712 ETGTLAHGLAA

-885 AEPLPLTDDMRL
+885 TEPLPLTDDMRL
-897 DMPAAQTARPVAD
+897 DTPAAQTARPVVD

-915 EAAPAE
+915 EAASTD

-928 NAPDAAEDIAPAPAP
+928 NAPEAVEDVAPAPAP

-960 EAAMPEAPVKEEEP
+960 EAAMPEAPVKEEGP
-974 AAPAADMTR
+974 AAPAA
-983 EEPLPQ
+983 
-989 QETAAAAAA
+989 
-998 APADVAA
+998 
-1005 EALSDEMDSAEEA
+1005 
-1018 GTKAVAGADVT
+1018 
-1029 PPARDEAAAVSPS
+1029 
-1042 APAFPAPAREAAAE
+1042 
-1056 QAPPADDVQTGD
+1056 
-1068 APTDAAEAPV
+1068 
-1078 SDAVQPEEAASAD
+1078 
-1091 SPVQEN
+1091 
-1097 ENAPEAAEDVAP
+1097 
-1109 APAPAAPDFPS
+1109 
-1120 VPVGETA
+1120 
-1127 ETNEAAMPE
+1127 
-1136 APTREEDTSV
+1136 
-1146 PATDM
+1146 DM

-1166 PADVAAEALSDEMD
+1166 AAAPADDAAETLSDEMD
-1180 STDEAGAETVADTDV
+1180 STDEAGAKAVADTDV
-1195 TPSAQDEAAAVPPS
+1195 TPPARDEAAAVPPS

-1255 SADSPVQENENAPEA
+1255 SADSPVQESENAPEA

-1284 FPSVPVAEMAE
+1284 FPSVPVGE
-1295 TNEAAMPEAPA
+1295 T
-1306 REEDTAAPA
+1306 
-1315 AGMTREEPLPQQE
+1315 
-1328 TADAAPA
+1328 
-1335 DVAAEALSDEMDST
+1335 
-1349 DEAGAETVADTD
+1349 
-1361 VTPSAQD
+1361 
-1368 EAAAVPP
+1368 
-1375 SAPAFP
+1375 
-1381 APAREAAAEQTLP
+1381 
-1394 ADDVQTGDASTDAA
+1394 
-1408 EAPVSD
+1408 
-1414 AVQPEEAA
+1414 
-1422 SADSPVQENEN
+1422 
-1433 APEAA
+1433 
-1438 EDVAPAPAPAAPD
+1438 
-1451 FPSVP
+1451 
-1456 VAEMA
+1456 A

-1505 DDATGATVDEKERT
+1505 DVATGATVDEKERT
-1519 EAPVADAQAASATRA
+1519 EAPVADAQAAATRA

-1750 PATTN
+1750 PATPH
-1755 PWIERRAAS
+1755 PWIERRTAS

>member
-133 GVPAGAVLYTPD
+133 GVPAEAVLYTPD

-479 REIVEQDRQLEQCA
+479 REIVEQNRQLEQCA

-507 RARQALS
+507 RARQALN

-523 AAPAAPAPTDTARA
+523 AAPAAPAPADTARA

-885 AEPLPLTDDMRL
+885 TEPLPLTDDMRL
-897 DMPAAQTARPVAD
+897 DTPAAQTARPVAD

-915 EAAPAE
+915 EAASAE

-928 NAPDAAEDIAPAPAP
+928 NAPEAAEDVAPAPAP

-960 EAAMPEAPVKEEEP
+960 EAAIPEAPVKEEEP

-989 QETAAAAAA
+989 QETADAD
-998 APADVAA
+998 APADAAA
-1005 EALSDEMDSAEEA
+1005 ETLSDEMDSTEEA
-1018 GTKAVAGADVT
+1018 GAKAVADADVT
-1029 PPARDEAAAVSPS
+1029 PPARDEAAAVPPS
-1042 APAFPAPAREAAAE
+1042 APAFPAPARETAAE
-1056 QAPPADDVQTGD
+1056 QTLPADDVQTGD
-1068 APTDAAEAPV
+1068 VRTDADEAPV

-1109 APAPAAPDFPS
+1109 PPAPAAPDFPS
-1120 VPVGETA
+1120 VPMAETA
-1127 ETNEAAMPE
+1127 ET
-1136 APTREEDTSV
+1136 S
-1146 PATDM
+1146 
-1151 TQEEPLPQQE
+1151 
-1161 TADAA
+1161 
-1166 PADVAAEALSDEMD
+1166 
-1180 STDEAGAETVADTDV
+1180 
-1195 TPSAQDEAAAVPPS
+1195 
-1209 APAFPAPA
+1209 
-1217 REAAAEQTLPADDV
+1217 
-1231 QTGDAST
+1231 
-1238 DAAEAPVSD
+1238 
-1247 AVQPEEAA
+1247 
-1255 SADSPVQENENAPEA
+1255 
-1270 AEDVAPAPAPAAPD
+1270 
-1284 FPSVPVAEMAE
+1284 
-1295 TNEAAMPEAPA
+1295 
-1306 REEDTAAPA
+1306 
-1315 AGMTREEPLPQQE
+1315 
-1328 TADAAPA
+1328 
-1335 DVAAEALSDEMDST
+1335 
-1349 DEAGAETVADTD
+1349 
-1361 VTPSAQD
+1361 
-1368 EAAAVPP
+1368 
-1375 SAPAFP
+1375 
-1381 APAREAAAEQTLP
+1381 
-1394 ADDVQTGDASTDAA
+1394 
-1408 EAPVSD
+1408 
-1414 AVQPEEAA
+1414 
-1422 SADSPVQENEN
+1422 
-1433 APEAA
+1433 
-1438 EDVAPAPAPAAPD
+1438 
-1451 FPSVP
+1451 
-1456 VAEMA
+1456 
-1461 ETNEAAMPEAP
+1461 EAAMPEAP
-1472 VKEAGPVAPVADMTR
+1472 VKEAGPAAPAADMTR
-1487 EEPLPQQETA
+1487 EEPLPQQEAA

-1505 DDATGATVDEKERT
+1505 DAATGATVDEKERT
-1519 EAPVADAQAASATRA
+1519 EAPVADAQASATRA
-1534 PAFPSVEAAASPLAG
+1534 PAFPSVEAVASPLAG

-1561 WVGEPMPIGTPVDRP
+1561 WVGEPMPIGTPVNRP

-1634 GPGAGTQPA
+1634 GPAAGTQPA
-1643 FPGAPVEEAP
+1643 FPGAPVEETP

-1755 PWIERRAAS
+1755 PWIERRTAS

>member
-523 AAPAAPAPTDTARA
+523 AAPAAPAPADTARA

-687 LVCAPDAATRHEL
+687 LVCAPDAATRREL

-712 ETGTLAHGLAT
+712 ETGTLAHGLAA

-885 AEPLPLTDDMRL
+885 TEPLPLTDDMRL
-897 DMPAAQTARPVAD
+897 DTPAAQTARPVVD

-915 EAAPAE
+915 EAASTD

-928 NAPDAAEDIAPAPAP
+928 NAPEAVEDVAPAPAP

-960 EAAMPEAPVKEEEP
+960 EAAMPEAPVKEEGP
-974 AAPAADMTR
+974 AAPAA
-983 EEPLPQ
+983 
-989 QETAAAAAA
+989 
-998 APADVAA
+998 
-1005 EALSDEMDSAEEA
+1005 
-1018 GTKAVAGADVT
+1018 
-1029 PPARDEAAAVSPS
+1029 
-1042 APAFPAPAREAAAE
+1042 
-1056 QAPPADDVQTGD
+1056 
-1068 APTDAAEAPV
+1068 
-1078 SDAVQPEEAASAD
+1078 
-1091 SPVQEN
+1091 
-1097 ENAPEAAEDVAP
+1097 
-1109 APAPAAPDFPS
+1109 
-1120 VPVGETA
+1120 
-1127 ETNEAAMPE
+1127 
-1136 APTREEDTSV
+1136 
-1146 PATDM
+1146 DM

-1166 PADVAAEALSDEMD
+1166 AAAPADDAAETLSDEMD

-1217 REAAAEQTLPADDV
+1217 REAAAEQALPADDV
-1231 QTGDAST
+1231 QTGDAPT
-1238 DAAEAPVSD
+1238 DAAEAPMSD

-1255 SADSPVQENENAPEA
+1255 P
-1270 AEDVAPAPAPAAPD
+1270 
-1284 FPSVPVAEMAE
+1284 
-1295 TNEAAMPEAPA
+1295 
-1306 REEDTAAPA
+1306 
-1315 AGMTREEPLPQQE
+1315 
-1328 TADAAPA
+1328 
-1335 DVAAEALSDEMDST
+1335 
-1349 DEAGAETVADTD
+1349 
-1361 VTPSAQD
+1361 
-1368 EAAAVPP
+1368 
-1375 SAPAFP
+1375 
-1381 APAREAAAEQTLP
+1381 
-1394 ADDVQTGDASTDAA
+1394 
-1408 EAPVSD
+1408 
-1414 AVQPEEAA
+1414 
-1422 SADSPVQENEN
+1422 ADSPVQENEN

-1505 DDATGATVDEKERT
+1505 DVATGATVDEKERT
-1519 EAPVADAQAASATRA
+1519 EAPVADAQAAATRA

-1750 PATTN
+1750 PATTH
-1755 PWIERRAAS
+1755 PWIERRTAS

>member
-523 AAPAAPAPTDTARA
+523 AAPAAPAPADTARA

-712 ETGTLAHGLAT
+712 ETGTLAHGLAA

-897 DMPAAQTARPVAD
+897 DTPAAQTARPVAD

-915 EAAPAE
+915 EAA
-921 SPVQENE
+921 
-928 NAPDAAEDIAPAPAP
+928 
-943 AAPDF
+943 
-948 PSVPMPETAETN
+948 
-960 EAAMPEAPVKEEEP
+960 
-974 AAPAADMTR
+974 
-983 EEPLPQ
+983 
-989 QETAAAAAA
+989 
-998 APADVAA
+998 
-1005 EALSDEMDSAEEA
+1005 SAE
-1018 GTKAVAGADVT
+1018 
-1029 PPARDEAAAVSPS
+1029 
-1042 APAFPAPAREAAAE
+1042 
-1056 QAPPADDVQTGD
+1056 
-1068 APTDAAEAPV
+1068 
-1078 SDAVQPEEAASAD
+1078 

-1120 VPVGETA
+1120 VPMPETA
-1127 ETNEAAMPE
+1127 ETNEAAIPE
-1136 APTREEDTSV
+1136 APVKEEV
-1146 PATDM
+1146 P
-1151 TQEEPLPQQE
+1151 
-1161 TADAA
+1161 
-1166 PADVAAEALSDEMD
+1166 
-1180 STDEAGAETVADTDV
+1180 
-1195 TPSAQDEAAAVPPS
+1195 
-1209 APAFPAPA
+1209 
-1217 REAAAEQTLPADDV
+1217 
-1231 QTGDAST
+1231 
-1238 DAAEAPVSD
+1238 
-1247 AVQPEEAA
+1247 
-1255 SADSPVQENENAPEA
+1255 
-1270 AEDVAPAPAPAAPD
+1270 
-1284 FPSVPVAEMAE
+1284 
-1295 TNEAAMPEAPA
+1295 
-1306 REEDTAAPA
+1306 AAPA
-1315 AGMTREEPLPQQE
+1315 ADMTREEPLPQQE

-1361 VTPSAQD
+1361 VTPPAQD

-1375 SAPAFP
+1375 STPAFP

-1394 ADDVQTGDASTDAA
+1394 ADDVQTGDAPTDAA
-1408 EAPVSD
+1408 EAPMSD

-1422 SADSPVQENEN
+1422 SADSPVQESEN

>member
-9 QAGSRRLALIVIPLL
+9 QAGFRRLALIVIPLL

-479 REIVEQDRQLEQCA
+479 REIVEQNRQLEQCA

-523 AAPAAPAPTDTARA
+523 AAPAAPAPADTARA

-712 ETGTLAHGLAT
+712 ETGTLAHGLAA

-730 PAAVLLVC
+730 PAAVLLIC

-885 AEPLPLTDDMRL
+885 TEPLPLTDDMRL
-897 DMPAAQTARPVAD
+897 DTPAAQTARPVAD

-928 NAPDAAEDIAPAPAP
+928 NAPDAAEDVAPAPAP

-960 EAAMPEAPVKEEEP
+960 EAAIPEAPVKEEGP

-983 EEPLPQ
+983 EE
-989 QETAAAAAA
+989 
-998 APADVAA
+998 
-1005 EALSDEMDSAEEA
+1005 S
-1018 GTKAVAGADVT
+1018 
-1029 PPARDEAAAVSPS
+1029 
-1042 APAFPAPAREAAAE
+1042 
-1056 QAPPADDVQTGD
+1056 
-1068 APTDAAEAPV
+1068 
-1078 SDAVQPEEAASAD
+1078 
-1091 SPVQEN
+1091 
-1097 ENAPEAAEDVAP
+1097 
-1109 APAPAAPDFPS
+1109 
-1120 VPVGETA
+1120 
-1127 ETNEAAMPE
+1127 
-1136 APTREEDTSV
+1136 
-1146 PATDM
+1146 
-1151 TQEEPLPQQE
+1151 LPQQE

-1166 PADVAAEALSDEMD
+1166 PADAVAEALSDEMD
-1180 STDEAGAETVADTDV
+1180 STEEAGADADDAADV
-1195 TPSAQDEAAAVPPS
+1195 TPAAQDEAAEVPS
-1209 APAFPAPA
+1209 NAPAFPAPA

-1231 QTGDAST
+1231 QTGDAPT
-1238 DAAEAPVSD
+1238 DAAKAPVSD
-1247 AVQPEEAA
+1247 AAQPEEAA

-1270 AEDVAPAPAPAAPD
+1270 AEDVVPAPAPAAPD
-1284 FPSVPVAEMAE
+1284 FPSVPVAETVE
-1295 TNEAAMPEAPA
+1295 TNETAMSETPA
-1306 REEDTAAPA
+1306 KEEETTASA
-1315 AGMTREEPLPQQE
+1315 AGMTQEEPLPPQE
-1328 TADAAPA
+1328 TAD
-1335 DVAAEALSDEMDST
+1335 
-1349 DEAGAETVADTD
+1349 
-1361 VTPSAQD
+1361 
-1368 EAAAVPP
+1368 
-1375 SAPAFP
+1375 
-1381 APAREAAAEQTLP
+1381 
-1394 ADDVQTGDASTDAA
+1394 
-1408 EAPVSD
+1408 
-1414 AVQPEEAA
+1414 
-1422 SADSPVQENEN
+1422 
-1433 APEAA
+1433 
-1438 EDVAPAPAPAAPD
+1438 
-1451 FPSVP
+1451 
-1456 VAEMA
+1456 
-1461 ETNEAAMPEAP
+1461 
-1472 VKEAGPVAPVADMTR
+1472 
-1487 EEPLPQQETA
+1487 
-1497 DAAAAAPA
+1497 AAAAPA
-1505 DDATGATVDEKERT
+1505 DDATGSTVDEKERT
-1519 EAPVADAQAASATRA
+1519 EAPVSDAQAASATRA
-1534 PAFPSVEAAASPLAG
+1534 PAFPSVEATASPLAG

-1561 WVGEPMPIGTPVDRP
+1561 WVGEPMPIGTPVSRP

-1622 LITPQPRKSSST
+1622 LITPQPRKSSNT

-1826 AEAESYGFRVLGR
+1826 TEAESYGFRVLGR

>member
-1 MTYPLLPL
+1 MTHPLLPT
-9 QAGSRRLALIVIPLL
+9 QAASRRLALIVIPLL

-39 PPAPAPTPALPVSL
+39 PPASAPTPALPADL
-53 SATPQ
+53 SATPR
-58 GTAAGQLGILPYLSA
+58 GSAAGQLDILPYLSA
-73 FLDTDGDMSVEE
+73 FLDTDGDRSVEE
-85 VATPGMMPSFQ
+85 VAAPGMLSSFR

-120 TERTESLM
+120 PGRPAPLV

-133 GVPAGAVLYTPD
+133 GVPAGAVLYTPG

-156 ESQANWRNLLPLPL
+156 EDRANWRNLLCLPL
-170 PAETPQVCFIR
+170 PGETPQICYIR

-201 GAPES
+201 DAPES

-319 SWLGRF
+319 SWMGRY

-362 LGAGLAVLDLGTLLP
+362 LGAGLAVLDFGTLLP

-404 EAGTSAEPA
+404 ETETAAAGPA
-413 DPLAPGRPARNQ
+413 DPTAPDRSAQSQ

-435 DTDGNTLP
+435 DTEGNTLP

-451 APAPATVEAESAS
+451 APAPATVEADSAS
-464 ATAIRRLEQALAAPL
+464 ATAIRRLEQALAVPL
-479 REIVEQDRQLEQCA
+479 RELVEQNRQLEQCS

-499 SRVENMGR
+499 SRVEGMGR
-507 RARQALS
+507 RARQALR

-523 AAPAAPAPTDTARA
+523 AAPAAPAPTDGARA
-537 EKRVFDLRKTLRQAH
+537 ATRAFDLRRMLQKTH
-552 DTCRPLAEKSGI
+552 EHCRALAEKSGI
-564 ALGWHVPADL
+564 ALGWHVPSDL
-574 EQLYEG
+574 EQRYEG
-580 PAGELEDV
+580 PAGDLEET
-588 LRLLLEDAL
+588 LRLLLEDAV
-597 RATKG
+597 RASKG
-602 GKIHFAVRR
+602 GKVHFAVRH

-637 SASLLARIWELSS
+637 SAPLLARIWELSS
-650 SHGGFLGVESGPR
+650 AHGGFLGVESGPR

-668 FTLQLHLPEA
+668 FTLQLQLPEA
-678 SDGEDLPTV
+678 SADDLPTV
-687 LVCAPDAATRHEL
+687 LVCAPDAATRREL
-700 GAMLRDLPCTCH
+700 GAMLRDLPCTCR
-712 ETGTLAHGLAT
+712 ETGTLAHGLAA
-723 GARKGRT
+723 GARRGGT
-730 PAAVLLVC
+730 PATVLLVC
-738 GPEASVDA
+738 GPEASVEA
-746 APLLRRYHSLAE
+746 APMLRRYHGLAE

-769 PDQSQWDALAH
+769 PDQSQWDALAN

-828 DLFGPAAAPQAD
+828 DLFGPVAAPQAD

-851 DIPQQTA
+851 DMPERTV
-858 PAAPAAAS
+858 PAAQAATGG
-866 ADLPDLFAAPA
+866 DLPDLFAAPA
-877 AAAADTAQ
+877 SAGAEAAPAA
-885 AEPLPLTDDMRL
+885 PLSLTDDMRC
-897 DMPAAQTARPVAD
+897 DAPVAPVAPVAQTARPEAEQPLPADDEQSGAVRAD
-910 AVQPE
+910 AAAASAADDAQP
-915 EAAPAE
+915 
-921 SPVQENE
+921 V
-928 NAPDAAEDIAPAPAP
+928 APAP
-943 AAPDF
+943 
-948 PSVPMPETAETN
+948 
-960 EAAMPEAPVKEEEP
+960 
-974 AAPAADMTR
+974 
-983 EEPLPQ
+983 
-989 QETAAAAAA
+989 
-998 APADVAA
+998 
-1005 EALSDEMDSAEEA
+1005 
-1018 GTKAVAGADVT
+1018 
-1029 PPARDEAAAVSPS
+1029 
-1042 APAFPAPAREAAAE
+1042 
-1056 QAPPADDVQTGD
+1056 
-1068 APTDAAEAPV
+1068 
-1078 SDAVQPEEAASAD
+1078 AD

-1097 ENAPEAAEDVAP
+1097 DAAPEAAEDGGP
-1109 APAPAAPDFPS
+1109 APAPTAPDFPS
-1120 VPVGETA
+1120 VPV
-1127 ETNEAAMPE
+1127 AAMDDATTPE
-1136 APTREEDTSV
+1136 APLEEEKEEA
-1146 PATDM
+1146 PAAEAP
-1151 TQEEPLPQQE
+1151 QEEALPQQG

-1166 PADVAAEALSDEMD
+1166 AAPADGPAASSDAAD
-1180 STDEAGAETVADTDV
+1180 STEEAVAETGADADM
-1195 TPSAQDEAAAVPPS
+1195 PGPAQDEAAEVPPS

-1217 REAAAEQTLPADDV
+1217 QEVEAEQPLPADDRQNRDV
-1231 QTGDAST
+1231 RA
-1238 DAAEAPVSD
+1238 DAAEASAADDAQPV
-1247 AVQPEEAA
+1247 APAP
-1255 SADSPVQENENAPEA
+1255 ADSPVQENDAAPEA
-1270 AEDVAPAPAPAAPD
+1270 AEDGGPAPAPTAPD
-1284 FPSVPVAEMAE
+1284 FPSVPVA
-1295 TNEAAMPEAPA
+1295 AMDDATTPEAPL
-1306 REEDTAAPA
+1306 EEEKEEAP
-1315 AGMTREEPLPQQE
+1315 
-1328 TADAAPA
+1328 
-1335 DVAAEALSDEMDST
+1335 
-1349 DEAGAETVADTD
+1349 
-1361 VTPSAQD
+1361 
-1368 EAAAVPP
+1368 
-1375 SAPAFP
+1375 
-1381 APAREAAAEQTLP
+1381 
-1394 ADDVQTGDASTDAA
+1394 AA
-1408 EAPVSD
+1408 EAP
-1414 AVQPEEAA
+1414 QEEA
-1422 SADSPVQENEN
+1422 
-1433 APEAA
+1433 
-1438 EDVAPAPAPAAPD
+1438 
-1451 FPSVP
+1451 
-1456 VAEMA
+1456 
-1461 ETNEAAMPEAP
+1461 
-1472 VKEAGPVAPVADMTR
+1472 
-1487 EEPLPQQETA
+1487 LPQQGTA
-1497 DAAAAAPA
+1497 DAAAAPA
-1505 DDATGATVDEKERT
+1505 DGPADSSDAADSTEEAVAET
-1519 EAPVADAQAASATRA
+1519 EADADMPSPAQDEAAEAPRPA
-1534 PAFPSVEAAASPLAG
+1534 PAFPSADAARPLAG

-1561 WVGEPMPIGTPVDRP
+1561 WVGEPMPIGTPVSRP
-1576 APRQEETVSAP
+1576 VPRREEAASAP

-1622 LITPQPRKSSST
+1622 LITPPPRK
-1634 GPGAGTQPA
+1634 GPGSGPAAGTQPA

-1653 QAVPGSKD
+1653 HAVPGSKD

-1667 MTPDSTTLLASGR
+1667 MTPDSSTLLASGR

-1695 FLSRFHTGNGQPQDK
+1695 FLSRFHTGSSQPRDDREEDK
-1710 EEARSP
+1710 GP

-1721 TAQERQGTPRPMPRK
+1721 TVQERQGTPRPIPK
-1736 DAPREETPGTTADI
+1736 KEGPQQKSPEAAAEIPTA
-1750 PATTN
+1750 AN
-1755 PWIERRAAS
+1755 PWIERRTAP
-1764 RPVAPTPRMPVPPM
+1764 RPTAPAPRVPVPPM

-1863 ATAVERHRISM
+1863 ATAVERHRISL

>member
-133 GVPAGAVLYTPD
+133 GVPAGAILYTPD

-238 ALYVGAALTHA
+238 ALYVGATLTHA

-479 REIVEQDRQLEQCA
+479 REIVEQNRQLEQCA

-523 AAPAAPAPTDTARA
+523 AAPAAPAPADTARA

-712 ETGTLAHGLAT
+712 ETGTLAHGLAA

-885 AEPLPLTDDMRL
+885 TEPLPLTDDMRL
-897 DMPAAQTARPVAD
+897 DTPAAQTARPVAD

-915 EAAPAE
+915 EAA
-921 SPVQENE
+921 
-928 NAPDAAEDIAPAPAP
+928 
-943 AAPDF
+943 
-948 PSVPMPETAETN
+948 
-960 EAAMPEAPVKEEEP
+960 
-974 AAPAADMTR
+974 
-983 EEPLPQ
+983 
-989 QETAAAAAA
+989 
-998 APADVAA
+998 
-1005 EALSDEMDSAEEA
+1005 SAE
-1018 GTKAVAGADVT
+1018 
-1029 PPARDEAAAVSPS
+1029 
-1042 APAFPAPAREAAAE
+1042 
-1056 QAPPADDVQTGD
+1056 
-1068 APTDAAEAPV
+1068 
-1078 SDAVQPEEAASAD
+1078 

-1120 VPVGETA
+1120 VPMPETA
-1127 ETNEAAMPE
+1127 ETNEAAIPE
-1136 APTREEDTSV
+1136 APVKEEE
-1146 PATDM
+1146 PAAPAADM
-1151 TQEEPLPQQE
+1151 TREEPLPQQE
-1161 TADAA
+1161 TADAGA
-1166 PADVAAEALSDEMD
+1166 PADAAAEALSDEMD
-1180 STDEAGAETVADTDV
+1180 STDEAGAETVADADV
-1195 TPSAQDEAAAVPPS
+1195 PSPIRDEAAAVPPS

-1217 REAAAEQTLPADDV
+1217 REAAAEQTLPADGV
-1231 QTGDAST
+1231 QTGDARA

-1247 AVQPEEAA
+1247 AVQPKEAA
-1255 SADSPVQENENAPEA
+1255 SADIPVQENENAPEA

-1284 FPSVPVAEMAE
+1284 FPSVPMPETAE
-1295 TNEAAMPEAPA
+1295 TNEAAIPEAPVK
-1306 REEDTAAPA
+1306 EEEPAAPA
-1315 AGMTREEPLPQQE
+1315 ADMTREEPLPQQE
-1328 TADAAPA
+1328 TADAGAPA
-1335 DVAAEALSDEMDST
+1335 DAAAEALSDEMDST
-1349 DEAGAETVADTD
+1349 DEAGAETVADAD
-1361 VTPSAQD
+1361 VPSPIRD

-1381 APAREAAAEQTLP
+1381 APARETAAEQPLP
-1394 ADDVQTGDASTDAA
+1394 ADDVQTDDARADAA

-1472 VKEAGPVAPVADMTR
+1472 VKEAGPAAPAAGMTR

-1497 DAAAAAPA
+1497 DATAAAPA
-1505 DDATGATVDEKERT
+1505 DDATGATVEEKERT

-1534 PAFPSVEAAASPLAG
+1534 PAFPSVEAAGSPLAG

-1634 GPGAGTQPA
+1634 GPAAGTQPA

-1716 QAPAA
+1716 QTPAA

-1755 PWIERRAAS
+1755 PWIERRTAS